1 MIAGSIRRPVAVAM
15 GCLAVALMGASAW
28 RNIPIELLPDTRLP
42 RLNVDA
48 EWRGASPETVE
59 AFLTSPI
66 ESAVQQVKG
75 VEKVISL
82 SSEVQGTGT
91 SSIEVHFS
99 RDTDMDFARLDLS
112 ERLSA
117 LEEELPP
124 AVQRILVRP
133 YIPPEFESRSQR
145 GFLRYTYTG
154 PYTLEALRAD
164 LDDRVTP
171 DLSQIEGV
179 ALVQANGGRERLI
192 EIELNEDRVSSLGLS
207 PFQVSGRIN
216 DLDLV
221 REAGAIR
228 TGEREWSVTIQNR
241 VARAEEI
248 RNTVLLENDGTL
260 VRVSDVADVRDS
272 YEEPRSYNRIN
283 GRPAVSFVVIR
294 EIGANTVRAADGVKA
309 RVAQL
314 ERAGLAGTSMILDYD
329 ESEDIK
335 EQLTDLRTRALISAF
350 VIFAVLLLF
359 LRSFRSAGV
368 VFMTIAFSVLISLN
382 LIYFGG
388 MTLNLLTL
396 MGLAMGFGLIVDNA
410 IVVLE
415 SVFRRWQAGRNAAD
429 AATEGTRQVV
439 LPILTSTA
447 TTLIVFVPFVYL
459 QGELRVFYVPL
470 AIVVGL
476 TLGASLLVAFTFIPA
491 LAARVL
497 PGVRGGEGA
506 ARASTADPGDAGGA
520 THRTP
525 DGTPG
530 DGRTGRME
538 SPTAVGPGTWGAP
551 TAGIGPA
558 PLYTRIY
565 STIIGFTLRR
575 AWLAVTVAVLAFGGS
590 WYLFENHVTRGVLWG
605 GGMGSDT
612 YVFINIELPRGSDL
626 ERTDNLV
633 RSFEGRLAAIPE
645 VERFS
650 STVTGTYGRI
660 TVTFPDSLENTGIP
674 MAIKEQMFSYSL
686 GFTGAEVRVI
696 GVGLGF
702 YGGGGGASPNY
713 SMKVLGYNYEK
724 VREIAED
731 LGDRLARVPRVRTI
745 DTNSAGRFV
754 RERATEFVV
763 EIRRDQLARHDLSV
777 EELVMRMNAAVAGQT
792 SQAQLKIGGDEVR
805 YEVKLEG
812 YRDTDVQELL
822 ETIIGT
828 STGTGIRLGDV
839 VSIAPKDVLAW
850 IRREDQQYERTVA
863 YEFAGPRR
871 LGDQYYDGIVEST
884 ELPVGYVIEEDQG
897 FRWSEEDRRQIYAV
911 LAVSILLIYMVTAAL
926 FESVRLPLCVL
937 LTVPMALIGV
947 FLMFFYTGA
956 AFTREAYV
964 GVIMMGGI
972 VVNNAILL
980 VDNIN
985 RVRRESGGELHA
997 AILTGTLERVR
1008 PILMTTATTVLG
1020 LLPLVLFSETAD
1032 STIWNAL
1039 GYALIGGL
1047 LSSTVFVLATTP
1059 AIYLLIEGRGA
1070 RSGQVAARTAAG

>member
-1 MIAGSIRRPVAVAM
+1 MIGGSIRRPVAVAM
-15 GCLAVALMGASAW
+15 GCFAVALMGASAW
-28 RNIPIELLPDTRLP
+28 RNIPIGLLPDTRLP
-42 RLNVDA
+42 RLNVSA
-48 EWRGASPETVE
+48 EWPGASPETVE

-66 ESAVQQVKG
+66 EAAVQQVKG

-82 SSEVQGTGT
+82 SSEIQGTGT
-91 SSIEVHFS
+91 STIEVHFS

-124 AVQRILVRP
+124 AVRRILVEP

-179 ALVQANGGRERLI
+179 ALVQASGGRERLI
-192 EIELNEDRVSSLGLS
+192 EIELDEDRVSSLGLS
-207 PFQVSGRIN
+207 PVAIRERIN

-228 TGEREWSVTIQNR
+228 AGDQERSVTIQNR
-241 VARAEEI
+241 VARADEI
-248 RNTVLLENDGTL
+248 RGTVLLENGGTL

-272 YEEPRSYNRIN
+272 YEEPRTYNRID
-283 GRPAVSFVVIR
+283 GQPSVSFVVIR
-294 EIGANTVRAADGVKA
+294 EIGANTVRAADAVKA

-314 ERAGLAGTSMILDYD
+314 ESAGLAGTSMILRYD

-415 SVFRRWQAGRNAAD
+415 SVFRRWQAGRDAVS

-470 AIVVGL
+470 AIVVAL

-497 PGVRGGEGA
+497 PRVRRGEAETGA
-506 ARASTADPGDAGGA
+506 AHGGRPGAAGA
-520 THRTP
+520 FP
-525 DGTPG
+525 
-530 DGRTGRME
+530 E
-538 SPTAVGPGTWGAP
+538 SGAP
-551 TAGIGPA
+551 DDARSPGPPA
-558 PLYTRIY
+558 LPRPRETPLYTRIY

-605 GGMGSDT
+605 GGMGRDT

-633 RSFEGRLAAIPE
+633 RSFEERLAAIPE
-645 VERFS
+645 VDRFS
-650 STVTGTYGRI
+650 SNVTGTYGRI

-686 GFTGAEVRVI
+686 GFTGAEVRVV

-713 SMKVLGYNYEK
+713 SMKVLGYNYER

-731 LGDRLARVPRVRTI
+731 LGDRLARVPRVRSI

-763 EIRRDQLARHDLSV
+763 EIERDQLARHDMSV
-777 EELVMRMNAAVAGQT
+777 QELVARMNAAVAGQT

-839 VSIAPKDVLAW
+839 VSIAPVDVLAW

-871 LGDQYYDGIVEST
+871 LGDQYYDGIIEST
-884 ELPVGYVIEEDQG
+884 ELPVGYVIEEEQG
-897 FRWSEEDRRQIYAV
+897 FRWSEEDRQQIYAV

-956 AFTREAYV
+956 SFTREAYV

-985 RVRRESGGELHA
+985 RVRRESGGDLHA
-997 AILTGTLERVR
+997 AILAGTLERVR

-1070 RSGQVAARTAAG
+1070 RAGQVAARAPAT

>member
-1 MIAGSIRRPVAVAM
+1 MIGGSIRRPVAVAM
-15 GCLAVALMGASAW
+15 GCLAVALLGANAW

-42 RLNVDA
+42 RLRVTA
-48 EWRGASPETVE
+48 SWRGASPETVE

-66 ESAVQQVKG
+66 EAVVQQVKG
-75 VEKVISL
+75 VEKVL
-82 SSEVQGTGT
+82 SQSREVQGMGT
-91 SSIEVHFS
+91 SNIEVHFS

-124 AVQRILVRP
+124 AVNRVQVLP
-133 YIPPEFESRSQR
+133 YVPPEFESRSR
-145 GFLRYTYTG
+145 YGFLRYTYTG

-164 LDDRVTP
+164 LDNRVVP

-179 ALVQANGGRERLI
+179 ALVPAYGGRERLI
-192 EIELNEDRVSSLGLS
+192 EIELDEERISSLGLS
-207 PFQVSGRIN
+207 PYTVAMRIN

-221 REAGAIR
+221 REAGMIR
-228 TGEREWSVTIQNR
+228 DGDREWSITIQNR
-241 VARAEEI
+241 LTSADEI
-248 RNTVLLENDGTL
+248 RSTVLTESLGRL
-260 VRVSDVADVRDS
+260 VRVSDVAVVRDS
-272 YEEPRSYNRIN
+272 YEEPQGYDRID
-283 GRPAVSFVVIR
+283 GRPSVSFVVVR
-294 EIGANTVRAADGVKA
+294 EIGANTVRVAEAVKA
-309 RVAQL
+309 RMAQL
-314 ERAGLAGTSMILDYD
+314 ELTSPAGTRMILDQD

-335 EQLTDLRTRALISAF
+335 EQLTDLRSRALISAL
-350 VIFAVLLLF
+350 VIFMVLLLF

-415 SVFRRWQAGRNAAD
+415 SVYRRWQAGRD
-429 AATEGTRQVV
+429 PTKAATEGTRQVV

-470 AIVVGL
+470 AIVVAL
-476 TLGASLLVAFTFIPA
+476 TLGASLLVAFTFIPS

-497 PGVRGGEGA
+497 PRTPLKD
-506 ARASTADPGDAGGA
+506 STA
-520 THRTP
+520 R
-525 DGTPG
+525 
-530 DGRTGRME
+530 REM
-538 SPTAVGPGTWGAP
+538 V
-551 TAGIGPA
+551 

-565 STIIGFTLRR
+565 SALVGFTLRR

-605 GGMGSDT
+605 GGMGGLDT
-612 YVFINIELPRGSDL
+612 YVIINIQLPRGSDL
-626 ERTDNLV
+626 ERTDHLV
-633 RSFEGRLAAIPE
+633 RSFEERLDAIPE
-645 VERFS
+645 VERYT
-650 STVTGTYGRI
+650 STVRGTYGSIR
-660 TVTFPDSLENTGIP
+660 VTFPDSLENTGIP
-674 MAIKEQMFSYSL
+674 MAIKEQMFSFSL
-686 GFTGAEVRVI
+686 GFTGVEVRVF

-713 SMKVLGYNYEK
+713 SMKVLGYNYER

-731 LGDRLARVPRVRTI
+731 LGARLRRVPRVRTV
-745 DTNSAGRFV
+745 DTNSSGRFV
-754 RERATEFVV
+754 RERATEFIV
-763 EIRRDQLARHDLSV
+763 EIERDKLARYDVSV
-777 EELVMRMNAAVAGQT
+777 AELVQRLNAAVAGHT
-792 SQAQLKIGGDEVR
+792 SPARLKIGGDEVR

-812 YRDTDVQELL
+812 YRETDVLELR

-828 STGTGIRLGDV
+828 ASGTGIRLGDV
-839 VSIAPKDVLAW
+839 VSIAPEDVLAL

-871 LGDQYYDGIVEST
+871 LGDQYYDGIMEST
-884 ELPVGYVIEEDQG
+884 EVPVGYTIVEEQG
-897 FRWSEEDRRQIYAV
+897 FRWREEDRRQIYAV

-956 AFTREAYV
+956 SFTREAYV

-985 RVRRESGGELHA
+985 RVRRESGGDLHA
-997 AILTGTLERVR
+997 AILAGTLERVR
-1008 PILMTTATTVLG
+1008 PILMTTTTTVLG

-1047 LSSTVFVLATTP
+1047 LSSTIFVLATTP
-1059 AIYLLIEGRGA
+1059 AIYLLIERRAA
-1070 RSGQVAARTAAG
+1070 RSRKATAAASTA

>member
-15 GCLAVALMGASAW
+15 GCLAIALMGASAW
-28 RNIPIELLPDTRLP
+28 RNIPIELLPETQLP
-42 RLNVDA
+42 RLNVEA
-48 EWRGASPETVE
+48 RWPGASPETVE

-66 ESAVQQVKG
+66 EAAVQQVKG

-82 SSEVQGTGT
+82 SREFQGTGT

-117 LEEELPP
+117 LEEELPA
-124 AVQRILVRP
+124 AVQRILVQP
-133 YIPPEFESRSQR
+133 YVPPEFESRSQR

-164 LDDRVTP
+164 LDDRVVP

-179 ALVQANGGRERLI
+179 ALVQASGGRERLI

-207 PFQVSGRIN
+207 PGVVNRRIN

-221 REAGAIR
+221 REAGAVR
-228 TGEREWSVTIQNR
+228 SGDQEWSVTIQNR
-241 VARAEEI
+241 VARADEI
-248 RNTVLLENDGTL
+248 RNTVLLENGGTL

-272 YEEPRSYNRIN
+272 YEEPRTYNRIN
-283 GRPAVSFVVIR
+283 AQPSVSFLVIR
-294 EIGANTVRAADGVKA
+294 EIGANTVRAADAVKA

-314 ERAGLAGTSMILDYD
+314 QRAGLAGTSLILDYD
-329 ESEDIK
+329 ESEQIK

-350 VIFAVLLLF
+350 VIFSVLLLF
-359 LRSFRSAGV
+359 LRSFRFAGV

-415 SVFRRWQAGRNAAD
+415 SVFRRWQAGRNAVG

-470 AIVVGL
+470 AIVVAL

-497 PGVRGGEGA
+497 PRVRRDEAATGSAHRSQPRATGA
-506 ARASTADPGDAGGA
+506 VPESGDPGDARYA
-520 THRTP
+520 
-525 DGTPG
+525 
-530 DGRTGRME
+530 
-538 SPTAVGPGTWGAP
+538 GAP
-551 TAGIGPA
+551 AGRGPKT
-558 PLYTRIY
+558 PLYTRLY

-605 GGMGSDT
+605 GGMGGLDT
-612 YVFINIELPRGSDL
+612 YVLINIELPRGSDL

-633 RSFEGRLAAIPE
+633 RSFEERLAAIPE
-645 VERFS
+645 VERFTS
-650 STVTGTYGRI
+650 RVTGTYGQI
-660 TVTFPDSLENTGIP
+660 TVNFPDSLENTGIP
-674 MAIKEQMFSYSL
+674 MAIKEQMFSHSL

-696 GVGLGF
+696 GRGLGF

-713 SMKVLGYNYEK
+713 SMKVLGYNYEQ

-754 RERATEFVV
+754 RERATEFMV
-763 EIRRDQLARHDLSV
+763 EIERDQLARHDMSV
-777 EELVMRMNAAVAGQT
+777 QELVWRMNAAVAGQT
-792 SQAQLKIGGDEVR
+792 SEAQLKIGGDEVR

-822 ETIIGT
+822 ETIIAT

-839 VSIAPKDVLAW
+839 VSIAPVDVLAW

-956 AFTREAYV
+956 SFTREAYV

-985 RVRRESGGELHA
+985 RVRRESGGDLHA
-997 AILTGTLERVR
+997 AILAGTLERVR

-1047 LSSTVFVLATTP
+1047 LSSTIFVLATTP
-1059 AIYLLIEGRGA
+1059 AIYLLIEGRRA
-1070 RSGQVAARTAAG
+1070 RAGQVATRAPAV

>member
-28 RNIPIELLPDTRLP
+28 RNIPIGLLPETQLP
-42 RLNVDA
+42 RLNVEA
-48 EWRGASPETVE
+48 RWPGASPETVE

-66 ESAVQQVKG
+66 EAAVQQVRG

-82 SSEVQGTGT
+82 SREFQGTGT

-117 LEEELPP
+117 LEEELPA
-124 AVQRILVRP
+124 AVQRILVQP
-133 YIPPEFESRSQR
+133 YVPPEFESRSQR

-164 LDDRVTP
+164 LDDRVVP

-179 ALVQANGGRERLI
+179 ALVQASGGRERLI

-207 PFQVSGRIN
+207 PGVVNRRIN

-221 REAGAIR
+221 REAGAVR
-228 TGEREWSVTIQNR
+228 AGDQEWSVTIQNR
-241 VARAEEI
+241 VARADEI
-248 RNTVLLENDGTL
+248 RNTVLLENGGTL

-272 YEEPRSYNRIN
+272 YEEPRTYNRIN
-283 GRPAVSFVVIR
+283 AQPSVSFLVIR
-294 EIGANTVRAADGVKA
+294 EIGANTVRAADAVKA

-314 ERAGLAGTSMILDYD
+314 ERAGLAGTSLILDHD
-329 ESEDIK
+329 ESEQIK

-350 VIFAVLLLF
+350 VIFSVLLLF

-415 SVFRRWQAGRNAAD
+415 SVFRRWQAGRAAVD

-470 AIVVGL
+470 AIVVAL

-497 PGVRGGEGA
+497 PRVRRDEAAAGSAHRGQPRAAGA
-506 ARASTADPGDAGGA
+506 VPESGDPGDAHSA
-520 THRTP
+520 
-525 DGTPG
+525 
-530 DGRTGRME
+530 
-538 SPTAVGPGTWGAP
+538 GAP
-551 TAGIGPA
+551 AGRGRRK
-558 PLYTRIY
+558 PLYTRLY

-605 GGMGSDT
+605 GGMGGLDT
-612 YVFINIELPRGSDL
+612 YVLINIELPRGSDL

-633 RSFEGRLAAIPE
+633 RSFEERLAAIPE
-645 VERFS
+645 VERFTS
-650 STVTGTYGRI
+650 RVTGTYGQI
-660 TVTFPDSLENTGIP
+660 TVNFPDSLENTGIP
-674 MAIKEQMFSYSL
+674 MAIKEQMFSHSL

-696 GVGLGF
+696 GRGLGF

-713 SMKVLGYNYEK
+713 SMKVLGYNYEQ

-731 LGDRLARVPRVRTI
+731 LGDRLARVPRVRSI

-763 EIRRDQLARHDLSV
+763 EIERDQLARHDISV
-777 EELVMRMNAAVAGQT
+777 QELVARMNAAVAGQT
-792 SQAQLKIGGDEVR
+792 SEAQLKIGGDEVR

-822 ETIIGT
+822 ETIIAT

-839 VSIAPKDVLAW
+839 VSIAPVDVLAW
-850 IRREDQQYERTVA
+850 IRREDQQYERRVA

-871 LGDQYYDGIVEST
+871 LGDQYYDGIIEST

-897 FRWSEEDRRQIYAV
+897 FRWSDEDRRQIYAV

-956 AFTREAYV
+956 SFTREAYV

-985 RVRRESGGELHA
+985 RVRRESGDDLHA
-997 AILTGTLERVR
+997 AILAGTLERVR

-1070 RSGQVAARTAAG
+1070 RARQRAARAPA

>member
-1 MIAGSIRRPVAVAM
+1 MIGGSIRRPVAVAM

-28 RNIPIELLPDTRLP
+28 RNIPIELLPDTDLP
-42 RLNVDA
+42 RLNVEA
-48 EWRGASPETVE
+48 RWRGASPETVE

-66 ESAVQQVKG
+66 EGVVQRVKG
-75 VEKVISL
+75 VEKVISV
-82 SSEVQGTGT
+82 SREIQGTGT
-91 SSIEVHFS
+91 SDIEVHFS

-124 AVQRILVRP
+124 AVERVLVRP
-133 YIPPEFESRSQR
+133 YIPPEFESRGQR

-154 PYTLEALRAD
+154 PYTLEALRTD
-164 LDDRVTP
+164 LDDRVVP

-179 ALVQANGGRERLI
+179 ALVQASGGRERLI

-207 PFQVSGRIN
+207 PGMVNARIN

-228 TGEREWSVTIQNR
+228 AGDREWSVTIQNR

-248 RNTVLLENDGTL
+248 RNTVLLENRGSV

-272 YEEPRSYNRIN
+272 FEEPLGYDRIN
-283 GRPAVSFVVIR
+283 GRPAVSFMVIR
-294 EIGANTVRAADGVKA
+294 EIGANTVRAADAVKA

-314 ERAGLAGTSMILDYD
+314 QRAGLAGTSMILEYD

-335 EQLTDLRTRALISAF
+335 EQLTDLRARALISAF

-415 SVFRRWQAGRNAAD
+415 SVFRRWQAGRD
-429 AATEGTRQVV
+429 PVGAATEGTRQVV

-447 TTLIVFVPFVYL
+447 TTLIVFVPFVFL

-470 AIVVGL
+470 AIVVAL

-497 PGVRGGEGA
+497 PGVRRVE
-506 ARASTADPGDAGGA
+506 RAGTIVTAPLAGTADGPGREAADAGMTSGRA
-520 THRTP
+520 
-525 DGTPG
+525 DGGTPG
-530 DGRTGRME
+530 H
-538 SPTAVGPGTWGAP
+538 SPVARRRAT
-551 TAGIGPA
+551 
-558 PLYTRIY
+558 PLYTRLY
-565 STIIGFTLRR
+565 STIIGFTLRH

-590 WYLFENHVTRGVLWG
+590 YYLFENHVTRGVLWG
-605 GGMGSDT
+605 GGMGLDT
-612 YVFINIELPRGSDL
+612 YVLINIELPRGSDL

-633 RSFEGRLAAIPE
+633 RSFEERLGAIPE

-650 STVTGTYGRI
+650 STVRGTYGRI
-660 TVTFPDSLENTGIP
+660 TINFPDSLENTGVP

-696 GVGLGF
+696 GRGLGF

-713 SMKVLGYNYEK
+713 SMQVLGYNYER

-763 EIRRDQLARHDLSV
+763 EIDRDQLARHDISV
-777 EELVMRMNAAVAGQT
+777 QELVARMNAAVAGQT
-792 SQAQLKIGGDEVR
+792 SNAQLKIGGDEVR

-812 YRDTDVQELL
+812 YRETDVQELL
-822 ETIIGT
+822 ETIIST

-839 VSIAPKDVLAW
+839 VSIAPVDVLAW

-871 LGDQYYDGIVEST
+871 LGDQYYDGIIEST
-884 ELPVGYVIEEDQG
+884 ELPVGYVIEEAQG
-897 FRWSEEDRRQIYAV
+897 FRWSEDDRRQIYAV

-926 FESVRLPLCVL
+926 FESARLPLCVL

-956 AFTREAYV
+956 SFTREAYV

-985 RVRRESGGELHA
+985 RVRRESGGDLHA
-997 AILTGTLERVR
+997 AILAGTLERVR

-1059 AIYLLIEGRGA
+1059 AIYLLIEGRGG
-1070 RSGQVAARTAAG
+1070 RSGRAAAQAPAA

>member
-1 MIAGSIRRPVAVAM
+1 MIGGSIRRPVAVAM

-28 RNIPIELLPDTRLP
+28 RNIPIELLPETRLP
-42 RLNVDA
+42 RLNVEA
-48 EWRGASPETVE
+48 RWRGASPETVE

-66 ESAVQQVKG
+66 EAAVQRVKG
-75 VEKVISL
+75 VEKVISV
-82 SSEVQGTGT
+82 SQEFQGTGT

-124 AVQRILVRP
+124 AVQRILVQP
-133 YIPPEFESRSQR
+133 YVPPEFESRSQR
-145 GFLRYTYTG
+145 GFLSYTYTG

-164 LDDRVTP
+164 LDERVVP

-179 ALVQANGGRERLI
+179 ALVQASGGRDRLI

-207 PFQVSGRIN
+207 PGVVNSRIN

-221 REAGAIR
+221 REAGAVR
-228 TGEREWSVTIQNR
+228 AGEQEWSVTIQNR
-241 VARAEEI
+241 IARAEEI
-248 RNTVLLENDGTL
+248 RGTVLLENGGTL

-272 YEEPRSYNRIN
+272 YEEPRAYNRID
-283 GRPAVSFVVIR
+283 GQPSVSFLVIR
-294 EIGANTVRAADGVKA
+294 EIGANTVRAADAVRA

-314 ERAGLAGTSMILDYD
+314 EGAGLAGTSMILNYD
-329 ESEDIK
+329 QSEDIK

-350 VIFAVLLLF
+350 VIFTVLLLF

-415 SVFRRWQAGRNAAD
+415 SVFRRWQAGRDAVG

-470 AIVVGL
+470 AIVVAL

-497 PGVRGGEGA
+497 PGVRRRGGA
-506 ARASTADPGDAGGA
+506 ARATAPDTEAAGGPSLRGAGGA
-520 THRTP
+520 T
-525 DGTPG
+525 PG
-530 DGRTGRME
+530 E
-538 SPTAVGPGTWGAP
+538 SGPIRATAA
-551 TAGIGPA
+551 TAGNQPV
-558 PLYTRIY
+558 PLYTRLY

-575 AWLAVTVAVLAFGGS
+575 AWLAVTVALLAFGGS

-605 GGMGSDT
+605 GGMGGLDT
-612 YVFINIELPRGSDL
+612 YVLINIELPRGSDL

-633 RSFEGRLAAIPE
+633 RSFEQRLSAISE

-650 STVTGTYGRI
+650 SRVTGTYGRI

-696 GVGLGF
+696 GRGLGF

-713 SMKVLGYNYEK
+713 SMKVLGYNYER

-731 LGDRLARVPRVRTI
+731 LGDRLARVPRVRSI

-763 EIRRDQLARHDLSV
+763 EIERDQLARHDMSV
-777 EELVMRMNAAVAGQT
+777 QELVARMNAAVAGQT
-792 SQAQLKIGGDEVR
+792 SEAQLKIGGDEVR

-812 YRDTDVQELL
+812 YRETDVQELL
-822 ETIIGT
+822 ETIIST

-839 VSIAPKDVLAW
+839 VSIAPVDVLAW

-871 LGDQYYDGIVEST
+871 LGDQYYDGIIEST

-897 FRWSEEDRRQIYAV
+897 FRWSEEDRQQIYAV

-956 AFTREAYV
+956 SFTREAYV

-985 RVRRESGGELHA
+985 RVRRESGGDLHD

-1032 STIWNAL
+1032 ATIWNAL

-1059 AIYLLIEGRGA
+1059 AIYLLIEGRRA
-1070 RSGQVAARTAAG
+1070 RSGRMAARAPAA

>member
-1 MIAGSIRRPVAVAM
+1 MIGGSIRRPVAVAM
-15 GCLAVALMGASAW
+15 GCLAVALLGASAW
-28 RNIPIELLPDTRLP
+28 RNIPIGLLPDTRLP
-42 RLNVDA
+42 RLTVRA
-48 EWRGASPETVE
+48 EWPGASPETVE

-66 ESAVQQVKG
+66 EAAVQQVRG

-91 SSIEVHFS
+91 SIIEVQFS

-124 AVQRILVRP
+124 AVRRVLVEP
-133 YIPPEFESRSQR
+133 YVPPEFESRAQR

-164 LDDRVTP
+164 LDDRVLP

-179 ALVQANGGRERLI
+179 ALVEARGGRERLI
-192 EIELNEDRVSSLGLS
+192 EIELNEDRVSSLGLT
-207 PFQVSGRIN
+207 PGVVSGRIN

-221 REAGAIR
+221 REAGAVR
-228 TGEREWSVTIQNR
+228 AGDQEWSVTIQNR
-241 VARAEEI
+241 VARTEEI
-248 RNTVLLENDGTL
+248 LGTVLLENRGAL

-272 YEEPRSYNRIN
+272 YEEPREYNRID
-283 GRPAVSFVVIR
+283 GRPSVSFTVIR
-294 EIGANTVRAADGVKA
+294 EIGANTVSAADAVKA

-314 ERAGLAGTSMILDYD
+314 ERGGLAGTSMILDYD
-329 ESEDIK
+329 ESERIK
-335 EQLTDLRTRALISAF
+335 EQLTDLRSRALVSAF

-415 SVFRRWQAGRNAAD
+415 SVFRRWQAGRDAVD
-429 AATEGTRQVV
+429 AATEGTRQVM

-470 AIVVGL
+470 AIVVAL

-497 PGVRGGEGA
+497 PGVRRDEAATDRAPGSLPGA
-506 ARASTADPGDAGGA
+506 AGGA
-520 THRTP
+520 PASAAPGNAHLAAAPAESGRRT
-525 DGTPG
+525 
-530 DGRTGRME
+530 
-538 SPTAVGPGTWGAP
+538 
-551 TAGIGPA
+551 
-558 PLYTRIY
+558 PLYTRLY
-565 STIIGFTLRR
+565 STIIAFTLRR

-605 GGMGSDT
+605 GGMGGLDT
-612 YVFINIELPRGSDL
+612 YVLIRIELPRGSDL

-650 STVTGTYGRI
+650 SRVTGTDGQI

-696 GVGLGF
+696 GRGLGF

-713 SMKVLGYNYEK
+713 SMKVLGYNYER

-731 LGDRLARVPRVRTI
+731 LGDRLARVPRVRSI

-763 EIRRDQLARHDLSV
+763 EIERDQLARHDISV
-777 EELVMRMNAAVAGQT
+777 HELVMRMNMAVAGQT
-792 SQAQLKIGGDEVR
+792 SLAQLKIGGDEVR

-828 STGTGIRLGDV
+828 SSGSGIRLGDV
-839 VSIAPKDVLAW
+839 VSIAPVDVLAW

-871 LGDQYYDGIVEST
+871 LGDQYYDGIIEST
-884 ELPVGYVIEEDQG
+884 ELPVGYVIEEEQG
-897 FRWSEEDRRQIYAV
+897 FRWSEDDRRQIYAV

-956 AFTREAYV
+956 SFTREAYV

-985 RVRRESGGELHA
+985 RVRRESGGDLHA
-997 AILTGTLERVR
+997 AILAGTLERVR

-1047 LSSTVFVLATTP
+1047 LSSTIFVLATTP

-1070 RSGQVAARTAAG
+1070 RAGRMAARAPAA

>member
-1 MIAGSIRRPVAVAM
+1 MIGGSIRRPVAVAM

-42 RLNVDA
+42 RLNVTA
-48 EWRGASPETVE
+48 RWPGASPETVE

-66 ESAVQQVKG
+66 EAAVQRVKG
-75 VEKVISL
+75 VEKVVSL
-82 SSEVQGTGT
+82 SREDQGMGT

-124 AVQRILVRP
+124 AVQRILVQP
-133 YIPPEFESRSQR
+133 YVPPEFESRSQR

-164 LDDRVTP
+164 LDDRVVP

-179 ALVQANGGRERLI
+179 ALVQASGGRERLI
-192 EIELNEDRVSSLGLS
+192 EIELNEDRVSALGLS
-207 PFQVSGRIN
+207 PGMVNMRIN

-228 TGEREWSVTIQNR
+228 AGDQEWSVTIQNR

-248 RNTVLLENDGTL
+248 RNTLLLENRGTL

-283 GRPAVSFVVIR
+283 GQPAVSFVVIR
-294 EIGANTVRAADGVKA
+294 EIGANTVRAADAVKA

-314 ERAGLAGTSMILDYD
+314 ERAGLAGTSMILDHD

-335 EQLTDLRTRALISAF
+335 EQLTDLRARALVSAF
-350 VIFAVLLLF
+350 VIFAVLLIF
-359 LRSFRSAGV
+359 VRSFRSAGV

-415 SVFRRWQAGRNAAD
+415 SVFRRWQAGRDAVA

-470 AIVVGL
+470 AIVVAL

-497 PGVRGGEGA
+497 PGVRRGA
-506 ARASTADPGDAGGA
+506 SVVGA
-520 THRTP
+520 T
-525 DGTPG
+525 
-530 DGRTGRME
+530 
-538 SPTAVGPGTWGAP
+538 SP
-551 TAGIGPA
+551 
-558 PLYTRIY
+558 PLYTRLY

-605 GGMGSDT
+605 GGMGGLDT
-612 YVFINIELPRGSDL
+612 YVLINIELPRGSDL

-645 VERFS
+645 VERFTS
-650 STVTGTYGRI
+650 RVTGTYGRI

-696 GVGLGF
+696 GRGLGF

-713 SMKVLGYNYEK
+713 SMKVLGYNYER

-731 LGDRLARVPRVRTI
+731 LGDRLARVPRVRSI

-763 EIRRDQLARHDLSV
+763 EIDRDQLARHDISV
-777 EELVMRMNAAVAGQT
+777 QELVARMNAAVAGQT
-792 SQAQLKIGGDEVR
+792 SEAQLKIGGDEVR

-812 YRDTDVQELL
+812 YRETDVQELL
-822 ETIIGT
+822 ETIIAT

-839 VSIAPKDVLAW
+839 VSIAPVDVLAW

-871 LGDQYYDGIVEST
+871 LGDQYYDGIIEST

-956 AFTREAYV
+956 SFTREAYV

-985 RVRRESGGELHA
+985 RVRRESGGDLHA
-997 AILTGTLERVR
+997 AILAGTLERVR
-1008 PILMTTATTVLG
+1008 PILMTTTTTVLG

-1047 LSSTVFVLATTP
+1047 LSSTIFVLATTP

-1070 RSGQVAARTAAG
+1070 RAGRVAARAPAA

>member
-1 MIAGSIRRPVAVAM
+1 MIAASIRRPVAVAM

-42 RLNVDA
+42 RLNVEA
-48 EWRGASPETVE
+48 RWRGASPETVE

-66 ESAVQQVKG
+66 EATVQRVKG
-75 VEKVISL
+75 VEKVISF
-82 SSEVQGTGT
+82 SNDEQGIGT
-91 SSIEVHFS
+91 SRIEVHFS

-124 AVQRILVRP
+124 AVDRVLVQP

-164 LDDRVTP
+164 LDDRVVP

-179 ALVQANGGRERLI
+179 ALVQASGGRERLI

-207 PFQVSGRIN
+207 PGAVARRIN

-228 TGEREWSVTIQNR
+228 AGDQEWSVTIQNR

-248 RNTVLLENDGTL
+248 RGTVLLENRGSL

-272 YEEPRSYNRIN
+272 YEEPRSYNRMD

-294 EIGANTVRAADGVKA
+294 EIGANTVRAADAVRA
-309 RVAQL
+309 RVARL
-314 ERAGLAGTSMILDYD
+314 ERESLAGTRMILDYD

-335 EQLTDLRTRALISAF
+335 EQLTDLRARALISAL
-350 VIFAVLLLF
+350 VIFVVLLLF

-415 SVFRRWQAGRNAAD
+415 SVFRRWQAGRDPARAAN
-429 AATEGTRQVV
+429 EGTRQVV

-470 AIVVGL
+470 AIVVAL
-476 TLGASLLVAFTFIPA
+476 TLGASLLVAFTFIPS

-497 PGVRGGEGA
+497 PRVRRGEGA
-506 ARASTADPGDAGGA
+506 RAATRLDAG
-520 THRTP
+520 
-525 DGTPG
+525 
-530 DGRTGRME
+530 
-538 SPTAVGPGTWGAP
+538 TANRA
-551 TAGIGPA
+551 TAGIPDEGTANGAAAGIPGRKAA
-558 PLYTRIY
+558 PFYTRLY
-565 STIIGFTLRR
+565 STVIGFTLRH

-605 GGMGSDT
+605 GGMGGLDT
-612 YVFINIELPRGSDL
+612 YVLIDIELPRGSDL
-626 ERTDNLV
+626 ERTDNLA
-633 RSFEGRLAAIPE
+633 RSFEQRLAAIPE
-645 VERFS
+645 VERFA
-650 STVTGTYGRI
+650 STVYGTYGRI

-686 GFTGAEVRVI
+686 GFTGAEVRVR

-731 LGDRLARVPRVRTI
+731 LGTRLQRVPRVRSV
-745 DTNSAGRFV
+745 DTNSAGRRFV

-763 EIRRDQLARHDLSV
+763 EIKREQLARHDISV
-777 EELVMRMNAAVAGQT
+777 EELVQRMNAAVAGQT
-792 SQAQLKIGGDEVR
+792 SEAQLKIGGTRCATRSSSKD
-805 YEVKLEG
+805 
-812 YRDTDVQELL
+812 
-822 ETIIGT
+822 
-828 STGTGIRLGDV
+828 
-839 VSIAPKDVLAW
+839 IARPMSRSSSKPSSARPAAPASAW
-850 IRREDQQYERTVA
+850 AT
-863 YEFAGPRR
+863 
-871 LGDQYYDGIVEST
+871 
-884 ELPVGYVIEEDQG
+884 
-897 FRWSEEDRRQIYAV
+897 WSR
-911 LAVSILLIYMVTAAL
+911 
-926 FESVRLPLCVL
+926 
-937 LTVPMALIGV
+937 
-947 FLMFFYTGA
+947 
-956 AFTREAYV
+956 
-964 GVIMMGGI
+964 
-972 VVNNAILL
+972 
-980 VDNIN
+980 
-985 RVRRESGGELHA
+985 
-997 AILTGTLERVR
+997 
-1008 PILMTTATTVLG
+1008 
-1020 LLPLVLFSETAD
+1020 
-1032 STIWNAL
+1032 
-1039 GYALIGGL
+1039 
-1047 LSSTVFVLATTP
+1047 
-1059 AIYLLIEGRGA
+1059 
-1070 RSGQVAARTAAG
+1070 

>member
-1 MIAGSIRRPVAVAM
+1 MIGGSIRRPVAVAM
-15 GCLAVALMGASAW
+15 GCLAVALLGASAW
-28 RNIPIELLPDTRLP
+28 RNIPIELLPDTDLP
-42 RLNVDA
+42 RLNVEA
-48 EWRGASPETVE
+48 RWRGASPETVE

-66 ESAVQQVKG
+66 EAVVQQVKG
-75 VEKVISL
+75 VEKVISV
-82 SSEVQGTGT
+82 SREIQGTGT

-124 AVQRILVRP
+124 AVERVLVRP
-133 YIPPEFESRSQR
+133 YIPPEFESRGQR

-154 PYTLEALRAD
+154 PYTLEALRSD
-164 LDDRVTP
+164 LDDRVVP

-179 ALVQANGGRERLI
+179 ALVQASGGRERLI

-207 PFQVSGRIN
+207 PGMVNLRIN

-228 TGEREWSVTIQNR
+228 AGDQERSVTIQNR

-248 RNTVLLENDGTL
+248 RNTVLLENRGSV

-272 YEEPRSYNRIN
+272 FEEPLGYDRMN
-283 GRPAVSFVVIR
+283 GRPAVSFLVIR
-294 EIGANTVRAADGVKA
+294 EIGANTVRAADAVKA

-314 ERAGLAGTSMILDYD
+314 ERAGLAGTTMILDYD
-329 ESEDIK
+329 ESEDIR
-335 EQLTDLRTRALISAF
+335 EQLTDLRARALVSAF

-415 SVFRRWQAGRNAAD
+415 SVFRRWQAGRD
-429 AATEGTRQVV
+429 PVSAATEGTRQVV

-447 TTLIVFVPFVYL
+447 TTLIVFVPFVFL

-470 AIVVGL
+470 AIVVAL

-497 PGVRGGEGA
+497 PGMQRVERAGGTAIVTAPTLSETADGPAREGARPGMTGGPGEGA
-506 ARASTADPGDAGGA
+506 EPEHPPFPRRRA
-520 THRTP
+520 TP
-525 DGTPG
+525 F
-530 DGRTGRME
+530 
-538 SPTAVGPGTWGAP
+538 
-551 TAGIGPA
+551 
-558 PLYTRIY
+558 YTRLY
-565 STIIGFTLRR
+565 STIIGFTLRH

-590 WYLFENHVTRGVLWG
+590 YYLFENHVTRGVLWG
-605 GGMGSDT
+605 GGMGLDT
-612 YVFINIELPRGSDL
+612 YVVINIELPRGSDL

-645 VERFS
+645 VERFA
-650 STVTGTYGRI
+650 STVGGTYGRI
-660 TVTFPDSLENTGIP
+660 VVNFPDSLENTGIP

-686 GFTGAEVRVI
+686 GFTGAEVRVV

-713 SMKVLGYNYEK
+713 SMQVLGYNYER

-763 EIRRDQLARHDLSV
+763 EIERDQLARHDISV
-777 EELVMRMNAAVAGQT
+777 QELVARMNAAVAGQT
-792 SQAQLKIGGDEVR
+792 SNAQLKIGGDEVR

-822 ETIIGT
+822 ETIIAT

-871 LGDQYYDGIVEST
+871 LGDQYYDGIIEST
-884 ELPVGYVIEEDQG
+884 ELPVGYVIEEAQG
-897 FRWSEEDRRQIYAV
+897 FRWSEDDRRQIYAV

-956 AFTREAYV
+956 SFTREAYV

-985 RVRRESGGELHA
+985 RVRRESGGDLHA
-997 AILTGTLERVR
+997 AILAGTLERVR

-1047 LSSTVFVLATTP
+1047 LSSTIFVLATTP
-1059 AIYLLIEGRGA
+1059 AIYLLIEGRRA
-1070 RSGQVAARTAAG
+1070 RAGRVAARAPAT

>member
-1 MIAGSIRRPVAVAM
+1 MIGGSIRRPVAVAM
-15 GCLAVALMGASAW
+15 GCLAVALMGATAW
-28 RNIPIELLPDTRLP
+28 RNIPIGLLPDTELP
-42 RLNVDA
+42 RLNVNA
-48 EWRGASPETVE
+48 EWPGASPETVE

-66 ESAVQQVKG
+66 EAAVQQVKG

-91 SSIEVHFS
+91 SVIEVQFS

-124 AVQRILVRP
+124 AVRRILVEP
-133 YIPPEFESRSQR
+133 YIPPEFETRSQL

-164 LDDRVTP
+164 LDDRVVP

-179 ALVQANGGRERLI
+179 ALVQARGGRERLI

-207 PFQVSGRIN
+207 PGMVSDRIN

-221 REAGAIR
+221 REAGAVR
-228 TGEREWSVTIQNR
+228 AGDQEWSVTIQNR

-248 RNTVLLENDGTL
+248 RNTVLLENQGAL

-272 YEEPRSYNRIN
+272 YEEPRSYNRID
-283 GRPAVSFVVIR
+283 GRPAVSFVVMR
-294 EIGANTVRAADGVKA
+294 EIGANTVSAAEAVKA
-309 RVAQL
+309 RLAQL
-314 ERAGLAGTSMILDYD
+314 DRAGLAGTSMILDYD

-335 EQLTDLRTRALISAF
+335 EQLTDLRSRALVSAF

-415 SVFRRWQAGRNAAD
+415 SVFRRWQTGRDAVD

-470 AIVVGL
+470 AIVVAL

-497 PGVRGGEGA
+497 PRVRRGDAATDPAPVGRPDD
-506 ARASTADPGDAGGA
+506 ARALPGSAAPGNADFAKTRAGG
-520 THRTP
+520 
-525 DGTPG
+525 
-530 DGRTGRME
+530 
-538 SPTAVGPGTWGAP
+538 GPRP
-551 TAGIGPA
+551 
-558 PLYTRIY
+558 PLYTRLY
-565 STIIGFTLRR
+565 STIIAFTLRR

-605 GGMGSDT
+605 GGMGLDT
-612 YVFINIELPRGSDL
+612 YVYINIELPRGSDL

-713 SMKVLGYNYEK
+713 RMKVLGYNYER

-731 LGDRLARVPRVRTI
+731 LGDRLARVPRVRSI
-745 DTNSAGRFV
+745 DTNSAGRFG

-763 EIRRDQLARHDLSV
+763 EIERDQLARHDISV
-777 EELVMRMNAAVAGQT
+777 QELVMRMNMAVAGQT
-792 SQAQLKIGGDEVR
+792 SLAQLKIGGDEVR

-828 STGTGIRLGDV
+828 SAGTGIRLGDV

-884 ELPVGYVIEEDQG
+884 ELPVGYVIEEEQG
-897 FRWSEEDRRQIYAV
+897 FRWSEDDRRQIYAV

-956 AFTREAYV
+956 SFTREAYV

-985 RVRRESGGELHA
+985 RVRRESGGDLHA
-997 AILTGTLERVR
+997 AILAGTLERVR

-1059 AIYLLIEGRGA
+1059 AIYLLIEGRRA
-1070 RSGQVAARTAAG
+1070 RAGQVAARAPAT

>member
-1 MIAGSIRRPVAVAM
+1 MIGGSIRRPVAVAM

-28 RNIPIELLPDTRLP
+28 RNIPIELLPDTDLP
-42 RLNVDA
+42 RLNVTA
-48 EWRGASPETVE
+48 RWRGASPETVE

-66 ESAVQQVKG
+66 EAVVQQVRG
-75 VEKVISL
+75 VEKVISV
-82 SSEVQGTGT
+82 SWENQGTGT
-91 SSIEVHFS
+91 SDVEVHFS

-124 AVQRILVRP
+124 AVERVLVLP
-133 YIPPEFESRSQR
+133 YIPPEFESRSRR

-164 LDDRVTP
+164 LDDRMVP

-179 ALVQANGGRERLI
+179 ALVQASGGRERLI

-207 PFQVSGRIN
+207 PGAVGRRIN

-228 TGEREWSVTIQNR
+228 TGDQERSVTIQNR

-248 RNTVLLENDGTL
+248 RGTVLLENRGSL
-260 VRVSDVADVRDS
+260 VRVADVADVRDS
-272 YEEPRSYNRIN
+272 YEEPRSYDRIG

-294 EIGANTVRAADGVKA
+294 EIGANTVRVADAVKA

-314 ERAGLAGTSMILDYD
+314 EGASLAGTSMILDYD

-335 EQLTDLRTRALISAF
+335 EQLTDLRARALISAF
-350 VIFAVLLLF
+350 VIFVVLLLF

-415 SVFRRWQAGRNAAD
+415 SVFRRWQAGRD
-429 AATEGTRQVV
+429 PVSAATEGARQVV

-447 TTLIVFVPFVYL
+447 TTLIVFVPFVFL

-470 AIVVGL
+470 AIVVAL
-476 TLGASLLVAFTFIPA
+476 TLVASLLVAFTFIPA

-497 PGVRGGEGA
+497 PGVRRGTGARTAASPGEHA
-506 ARASTADPGDAGGA
+506 ANQAAGMPPR
-520 THRTP
+520 RTP
-525 DGTPG
+525 
-530 DGRTGRME
+530 
-538 SPTAVGPGTWGAP
+538 
-551 TAGIGPA
+551 
-558 PLYTRIY
+558 PLYARIY
-565 STIIGFTLRR
+565 ATVIGFTLRH

-605 GGMGSDT
+605 GGMGGLDT
-612 YVFINIELPRGSDL
+612 YVVIDIRLPRGSDL

-633 RSFEGRLAAIPE
+633 HSFEERLAAIPE

-713 SMKVLGYNYEK
+713 SMQVLGYNYEK

-731 LGDRLARVPRVRTI
+731 LGTRLARVPRVRTI

-763 EIRRDQLARHDLSV
+763 EIKRDQLARHDISV
-777 EELVMRMNAAVAGQT
+777 EELVLRMNAAVAGQT
-792 SQAQLKIGGDEVR
+792 SEARLKIGGDEVR

-812 YRDTDVQELL
+812 YRETDVQELL

-828 STGTGIRLGDV
+828 SAGSGIRLGDV
-839 VSIAPKDVLAW
+839 VSVAPKDVLSR

-871 LGDQYYDGIVEST
+871 LGDQYYDGIIEAT
-884 ELPVGYVIEEDQG
+884 ELPVGYVIVENQG

-956 AFTREAYV
+956 SFTREAYV

-1047 LSSTVFVLATTP
+1047 LSSTIFVLATTP
-1059 AIYLLIEGRGA
+1059 AIYLLIEGHGA
-1070 RSGQVAARTAAG
+1070 RSGRVAERAPAV

>member
-1 MIAGSIRRPVAVAM
+1 MIGGSIRRPVAVAM

-28 RNIPIELLPDTRLP
+28 RNIPIGLLPDTRLP
-42 RLNVDA
+42 RLTVNA
-48 EWRGASPETVE
+48 EWPGASPETVE

-66 ESAVQQVKG
+66 EAAVQQVKG

-91 SSIEVHFS
+91 SGIEVQFS

-112 ERLSA
+112 ERLST

-124 AVQRILVRP
+124 AVRRILVEP
-133 YIPPEFESRSQR
+133 YVPPEFESRSQR
-145 GFLRYTYTG
+145 GFLRYTYSG

-164 LDDRVTP
+164 LDDRVVP

-179 ALVQANGGRERLI
+179 ALVQASGGRERLI

-207 PFQVSGRIN
+207 PGVVSGRIN

-221 REAGAIR
+221 REAGAVR
-228 TGEREWSVTIQNR
+228 AGDQEWSVTIQNR

-248 RNTVLLENDGTL
+248 RGTVLLENQGAL

-272 YEEPRSYNRIN
+272 YEEPRSYNRID
-283 GRPAVSFVVIR
+283 GRPAVSFVVMR
-294 EIGANTVRAADGVKA
+294 EIGANTVSAADGVKA
-309 RVAQL
+309 RLAQL

-335 EQLTDLRTRALISAF
+335 EQLTDLRSRALVSAF

-415 SVFRRWQAGRNAAD
+415 SVFRRWQAGRDAVD

-470 AIVVGL
+470 AIVVAL

-497 PGVRGGEGA
+497 PRVRRDEGA
-506 ARASTADPGDAGGA
+506 TDRGPGRRSGPAGGVPESSVPGDARIAGA
-520 THRTP
+520 P
-525 DGTPG
+525 AG
-530 DGRTGRME
+530 DGRKT
-538 SPTAVGPGTWGAP
+538 
-551 TAGIGPA
+551 
-558 PLYTRIY
+558 PLYTRLY
-565 STIIGFTLRR
+565 STIIAFTLRR

-633 RSFEGRLAAIPE
+633 RSFEQRLSAIPE

-660 TVTFPDSLENTGIP
+660 TVTFPDSLENTGVP

-713 SMKVLGYNYEK
+713 AMKVLGYNYER

-731 LGDRLARVPRVRTI
+731 LGDRLARVPRVRSI

-763 EIRRDQLARHDLSV
+763 EIERDQLARHDISV
-777 EELVMRMNAAVAGQT
+777 RELVMRMNMAVAGQT
-792 SQAQLKIGGDEVR
+792 SLAQLKIGGDEVR

-871 LGDQYYDGIVEST
+871 LGDQYYDGIIEST
-884 ELPVGYVIEEDQG
+884 ELPVGYVIEEEQG

-956 AFTREAYV
+956 SFTREAYV

-985 RVRRESGGELHA
+985 RVRRESGDDLHA
-997 AILTGTLERVR
+997 AILAGTLERVR

-1047 LSSTVFVLATTP
+1047 LSSTIFVLATTP

-1070 RSGQVAARTAAG
+1070 RGGHVAARAPAA

>member
-1 MIAGSIRRPVAVAM
+1 MIGGSIRRPVAVAM

-28 RNIPIELLPDTRLP
+28 RNIPIEMLPDTRLP
-42 RLNVDA
+42 RLNVVA
-48 EWRGASPETVE
+48 TWRGASPETVE

-66 ESAVQQVKG
+66 EAVVQQVKG
-75 VEKVISL
+75 VEKVISF
-82 SSEVQGTGT
+82 SNDEQGVGT
-91 SSIEVHFS
+91 SRVEVRFS
-99 RDTDMDFARLDLS
+99 RDTDMDFVRLDLS

-124 AVQRILVRP
+124 AVNRILVQP
-133 YIPPEFESRSQR
+133 YIPPEFESRGQR

-164 LDDRVTP
+164 LDDRVVP
-171 DLSQIEGV
+171 DLSQVEGV
-179 ALVQANGGRERLI
+179 ALVQASGGRERLV

-207 PFQVSGRIN
+207 PFEVGRRIN

-228 TGEREWSVTIQNR
+228 AGDREWSVTIQNR

-248 RNTVLLENDGTL
+248 RGTVLIENRGSL

-272 YEEPRSYNRIN
+272 YEEPRGYNRIG

-294 EIGANTVRAADGVKA
+294 EIGANTVRAAEAVKA
-309 RVAQL
+309 RLAQL
-314 ERAGLAGTSMILDYD
+314 ERGGLAGTSMILDYD
-329 ESEDIK
+329 ESEEIK
-335 EQLTDLRTRALISAF
+335 EQLTDLRARALISAF

-415 SVFRRWQAGRNAAD
+415 SVFRRWQAGRDPARAAN
-429 AATEGTRQVV
+429 EGARQVV

-470 AIVVGL
+470 AIVVAL
-476 TLGASLLVAFTFIPA
+476 TLGASLLVAFTFIPS

-497 PGVRGGEGA
+497 PRVRTGARAAAIPDGA
-506 ARASTADPGDAGGA
+506 AIPDEGGA
-520 THRTP
+520 
-525 DGTPG
+525 PG
-530 DGRTGRME
+530 
-538 SPTAVGPGTWGAP
+538 AAAYLAP
-551 TAGIGPA
+551 ANPS
-558 PLYTRIY
+558 PLYTRLY
-565 STIIGFTLRR
+565 SAVIGFTLRH
-575 AWLAVTVAVLAFGGS
+575 AWLAVAGAVVAFAGS

-605 GGMGSDT
+605 GGMGTDT
-612 YVFINIELPRGSDL
+612 YVYINIELPRGSDL

-660 TVTFPDSLENTGIP
+660 TITFPDSLENTGIP

-713 SMKVLGYNYEK
+713 SMKVLGYNYEQ

-731 LGDRLARVPRVRTI
+731 LGTRLRRVPRVRSV

-763 EIRRDQLARHDLSV
+763 EIERDQLARHDMSV
-777 EELVMRMNAAVAGQT
+777 AELVQRMNAAVAGQT
-792 SQAQLKIGGDEVR
+792 SEARLKIGGDEVR
-805 YEVKLEG
+805 YDVKLEG
-812 YRDTDVQELL
+812 YRETDVQELL

-839 VSIAPKDVLAW
+839 VSIAPQDVLAW

-871 LGDQYYDGIVEST
+871 LGDQYYDGIVEAT
-884 ELPVGYVIEEDQG
+884 ELPVGYTIEEEEG
-897 FRWSEEDRRQIYAV
+897 FRWSEDDRRQIYAV

-956 AFTREAYV
+956 SFTREAYV

-985 RVRRESGGELHA
+985 RVRRESGGDLRA
-997 AILTGTLERVR
+997 AILAGTLERVR

-1059 AIYLLIEGRGA
+1059 AIYLLIERGGA
-1070 RSGQVAARTAAG
+1070 RSGRAPARAPAA

>member
-1 MIAGSIRRPVAVAM
+1 MIGGSIRRPVAVAM
-15 GCLAVALMGASAW
+15 GCLAIALMGASAW
-28 RNIPIELLPDTRLP
+28 RNIPIELLPETQLP

-66 ESAVQQVKG
+66 EAAVQQVKG
-75 VEKVISL
+75 VEKVVSL
-82 SSEVQGTGT
+82 SSEIQGTGT
-91 SSIEVHFS
+91 SSIEVQFS

-124 AVQRILVRP
+124 AVRRILVRP
-133 YIPPEFESRSQR
+133 YVPPEFESRSQR

-164 LDDRVTP
+164 LDDRVVP

-179 ALVQANGGRERLI
+179 ALVQARGGRERLI

-207 PFQVSGRIN
+207 PGVVNRRIN

-221 REAGAIR
+221 REAGAVR
-228 TGEREWSVTIQNR
+228 EGDREWSVTIQNR

-248 RNTVLLENDGTL
+248 LGTVLLENQGTL

-283 GRPAVSFVVIR
+283 GQPAVSFMVIR
-294 EIGANTVRAADGVKA
+294 EIGANTVRAADAVKA

-314 ERAGLAGTSMILDYD
+314 ERASLAGTSLILDHD
-329 ESEDIK
+329 ESEAIK

-350 VIFAVLLLF
+350 VIFSVLLLF
-359 LRSFRSAGV
+359 LRSFRFAGV
-368 VFMTIAFSVLISLN
+368 VFLTIAFSVLISLN

-415 SVFRRWQAGRNAAD
+415 SVFRRWQGGRDAVG

-470 AIVVGL
+470 AIVVAL

-497 PGVRGGEGA
+497 PRVRRDEAATGSVHRNQSRGAGAVPESGV
-506 ARASTADPGDAGGA
+506 PGDAPSA
-520 THRTP
+520 
-525 DGTPG
+525 
-530 DGRTGRME
+530 
-538 SPTAVGPGTWGAP
+538 GAP
-551 TAGIGPA
+551 AGRGRRT
-558 PLYTRIY
+558 PLYTRVY

-605 GGMGSDT
+605 GGMGGLDT
-612 YVFINIELPRGSDL
+612 YVLINIELPRGSDL

-633 RSFEGRLAAIPE
+633 RSFEQRLAAIPE

-650 STVTGTYGRI
+650 STVTGTYGQI
-660 TVTFPDSLENTGIP
+660 TVNFPDSLENTGIP
-674 MAIKEQMFSYSL
+674 MAIKEQMFSHSL

-696 GVGLGF
+696 GQGLGF

-713 SMKVLGYNYEK
+713 SMKVLGYNYEQ

-763 EIRRDQLARHDLSV
+763 EIERDQLARHDISV
-777 EELVMRMNAAVAGQT
+777 QELVARMNAAVSGQT
-792 SQAQLKIGGDEVR
+792 SEAQLKIGGDEVR

-822 ETIIGT
+822 ETIIAT
-828 STGTGIRLGDV
+828 STGSGIRLGDV
-839 VSIAPKDVLAW
+839 VSIAPVDVLAW
-850 IRREDQQYERTVA
+850 IRREDQQYERRVA

-871 LGDQYYDGIVEST
+871 LGDQYYDGIIEST

-897 FRWSEEDRRQIYAV
+897 FRWSDEDRRQIYAV

-956 AFTREAYV
+956 SFTREAYV

-985 RVRRESGGELHA
+985 RVRRESGDDLHA
-997 AILTGTLERVR
+997 AILAGTLERVR

-1059 AIYLLIEGRGA
+1059 AIYLLIEGRGGRA
-1070 RSGQVAARTAAG
+1070 GQVAARAPAA

>member
-28 RNIPIELLPDTRLP
+28 RNIPIELLPETQLP
-42 RLNVDA
+42 RLNVEA
-48 EWRGASPETVE
+48 RWPGASPETVE

-66 ESAVQQVKG
+66 EAAVQQVKG

-82 SSEVQGTGT
+82 SREFQGTGT

-117 LEEELPP
+117 LEEELPA
-124 AVQRILVRP
+124 AVQRILVQP
-133 YIPPEFESRSQR
+133 YVPPEFESRSQR

-164 LDDRVTP
+164 LDDRVVP
-171 DLSQIEGV
+171 DLTQIEGV
-179 ALVQANGGRERLI
+179 ALVQASGGRERLI

-207 PFQVSGRIN
+207 PGVVNRRIN

-221 REAGAIR
+221 REAGAVR
-228 TGEREWSVTIQNR
+228 AGDQEWSVTIQNR
-241 VARAEEI
+241 VARADEI
-248 RNTVLLENDGTL
+248 RNTVLLENGGTL

-272 YEEPRSYNRIN
+272 YEEPRTYNRIN
-283 GRPAVSFVVIR
+283 AQPSVSFLVIR
-294 EIGANTVRAADGVKA
+294 EIGANTVRAADAVKA

-314 ERAGLAGTSMILDYD
+314 QRAGLAGTSLILDYD
-329 ESEDIK
+329 ESEQIK

-350 VIFAVLLLF
+350 VIFSVLLLF
-359 LRSFRSAGV
+359 LRSFRFAGV

-415 SVFRRWQAGRNAAD
+415 SVFRRWQAGRNAVG
-429 AATEGTRQVV
+429 AATEGARQVV

-470 AIVVGL
+470 AIVVAL

-497 PGVRGGEGA
+497 PRVRRDEAATSAAHRSQPRAAGA
-506 ARASTADPGDAGGA
+506 VPESGDPGDAHSA
-520 THRTP
+520 
-525 DGTPG
+525 
-530 DGRTGRME
+530 
-538 SPTAVGPGTWGAP
+538 GAP
-551 TAGIGPA
+551 VGRGRKT
-558 PLYTRIY
+558 PLYTRLY

-605 GGMGSDT
+605 GGMGGLDT
-612 YVFINIELPRGSDL
+612 YVLINIELPRGSDL

-633 RSFEGRLAAIPE
+633 RSFEERLAAIPE
-645 VERFS
+645 VERFTS
-650 STVTGTYGRI
+650 RVTGTYGQI
-660 TVTFPDSLENTGIP
+660 TVNFPDSLENTGIP
-674 MAIKEQMFSYSL
+674 MAIKEQMFSHSL

-696 GVGLGF
+696 GRGLGF

-713 SMKVLGYNYEK
+713 SMKVLGYNYEQ

-763 EIRRDQLARHDLSV
+763 EIERDQLARHDMSV
-777 EELVMRMNAAVAGQT
+777 QELVARMNAAVRGQT
-792 SQAQLKIGGDEVR
+792 SEAQLKIGGDEVR

-822 ETIIGT
+822 ETIIAT

-839 VSIAPKDVLAW
+839 VSIAPVDVLAW

-956 AFTREAYV
+956 SFTREAYV

-985 RVRRESGGELHA
+985 RVRRESGGDLHA
-997 AILTGTLERVR
+997 AILAGTLERVR

-1070 RSGQVAARTAAG
+1070 RAGQVAARAPAA

>member
-1 MIAGSIRRPVAVAM
+1 MIGGSIRRPVAVAM
-15 GCLAVALMGASAW
+15 GCLAIALMGASAW
-28 RNIPIELLPDTRLP
+28 RNIPIELLPETQLP
-42 RLNVDA
+42 RLNVNA

-91 SSIEVHFS
+91 SSIEVQFS

-124 AVQRILVRP
+124 AVRRILVQP
-133 YIPPEFESRSQR
+133 YVPPEFESRSQR

-164 LDDRVTP
+164 LDDRVVP

-179 ALVQANGGRERLI
+179 ALVQARGGRERLI

-207 PFQVSGRIN
+207 PGMVNSRIN

-221 REAGAIR
+221 REAGAVR
-228 TGEREWSVTIQNR
+228 EGDQERSVTIQNR

-248 RNTVLLENDGTL
+248 LGTVLLENRGTL

-272 YEEPRSYNRIN
+272 YEEPRGYNRIN
-283 GRPAVSFVVIR
+283 GQPAVSFMVIR
-294 EIGANTVRAADGVKA
+294 EIGANTVRAADAVKA

-314 ERAGLAGTSMILDYD
+314 ERASLAGTSLILDHD

-350 VIFAVLLLF
+350 VIFSVLLLF

-415 SVFRRWQAGRNAAD
+415 SVFRRWQGGRDAVA

-470 AIVVGL
+470 AIVVAL

-497 PGVRGGEGA
+497 PRVRRDEAATGPAHRSQSRGAGGVPESGV
-506 ARASTADPGDAGGA
+506 PGDAPSA
-520 THRTP
+520 
-525 DGTPG
+525 
-530 DGRTGRME
+530 
-538 SPTAVGPGTWGAP
+538 GAP
-551 TAGIGPA
+551 ADRGRRA
-558 PLYTRIY
+558 PLYTRVY

-605 GGMGSDT
+605 GGMGGLDT
-612 YVFINIELPRGSDL
+612 YVLINIELPRGSDL

-633 RSFEGRLAAIPE
+633 RSFEQRLAAIPE

-650 STVTGTYGRI
+650 STVTGTYGQI
-660 TVTFPDSLENTGIP
+660 TVNFPDSLENTGIP
-674 MAIKEQMFSYSL
+674 MAIKEQMFSHSL

-696 GVGLGF
+696 GRGLGF

-713 SMKVLGYNYEK
+713 SMKVLGYNYEQ

-763 EIRRDQLARHDLSV
+763 EIERDQLARHDISV
-777 EELVMRMNAAVAGQT
+777 QELVARMNAAVSGQT
-792 SQAQLKIGGDEVR
+792 SEAQLKIGGDEVR

-822 ETIIGT
+822 ETIIAT
-828 STGTGIRLGDV
+828 STGSGIRLGDV
-839 VSIAPKDVLAW
+839 VSIAPVDVLAW
-850 IRREDQQYERTVA
+850 IRREDQQYERRVA

-871 LGDQYYDGIVEST
+871 LGDQYYDGIIEST

-897 FRWSEEDRRQIYAV
+897 FRWSDEDRRQIYAV

-956 AFTREAYV
+956 SFTREAYV

-985 RVRRESGGELHA
+985 RVRRESGGGLHA
-997 AILTGTLERVR
+997 AILAGTLERVR

-1059 AIYLLIEGRGA
+1059 AIYLLIEGRRGRA
-1070 RSGQVAARTAAG
+1070 GQVAERAPAT

>member
-1 MIAGSIRRPVAVAM
+1 MIGGSIRRPVAVAM

-28 RNIPIELLPDTRLP
+28 RNIPIGLLPDTRLP
-42 RLNVDA
+42 RLTVRA
-48 EWRGASPETVE
+48 EWPGASPETVE

-66 ESAVQQVKG
+66 EATVQQVKG

-82 SSEVQGTGT
+82 SIERQGTGT
-91 SSIEVHFS
+91 ASIDVEFS

-124 AVQRILVRP
+124 AVRRVLVEP
-133 YIPPEFESRSQR
+133 YVPPEFESRAQR

-164 LDDRVTP
+164 LDDRVVP

-179 ALVQANGGRERLI
+179 ALVQASGGRERLI

-207 PFQVSGRIN
+207 PGVVNRRIN

-221 REAGAIR
+221 REAGAVR
-228 TGEREWSVTIQNR
+228 AGDQEWSVTIQNR
-241 VARAEEI
+241 VARADEI
-248 RNTVLLENDGTL
+248 RNTVLLENGGTL

-272 YEEPRSYNRIN
+272 YEEPRTYNRIN
-283 GRPAVSFVVIR
+283 AQPSVSFLVIR
-294 EIGANTVRAADGVKA
+294 EIGANTVRAADAVKA

-314 ERAGLAGTSMILDYD
+314 ARAGLAGTSLILDYD
-329 ESEDIK
+329 ESEQIK

-350 VIFAVLLLF
+350 VIFSVLLLF
-359 LRSFRSAGV
+359 LRSFRFAGV

-415 SVFRRWQAGRNAAD
+415 SVFRRWQAGRHAVG

-470 AIVVGL
+470 AIVVAL

-497 PGVRGGEGA
+497 PRVRRDEA
-506 ARASTADPGDAGGA
+506 ATGSAPRSQPRAAGTAPGSGDRGDAHSA
-520 THRTP
+520 
-525 DGTPG
+525 
-530 DGRTGRME
+530 
-538 SPTAVGPGTWGAP
+538 GAP
-551 TAGIGPA
+551 AGRGRRT
-558 PLYTRIY
+558 PLYTRLY

-605 GGMGSDT
+605 GGMGGLDT
-612 YVFINIELPRGSDL
+612 YVLINIELPRGSDL

-633 RSFEGRLAAIPE
+633 RSFEERLAAIPE
-645 VERFS
+645 VERFTS
-650 STVTGTYGRI
+650 RVTGTYGQI
-660 TVTFPDSLENTGIP
+660 TVNFPDSLENTGIP
-674 MAIKEQMFSYSL
+674 MAIKEQMFSHSL

-696 GVGLGF
+696 GRGLGF

-713 SMKVLGYNYEK
+713 SMKVLGYNYER

-731 LGDRLARVPRVRTI
+731 LGDRLARVPRVRSI

-763 EIRRDQLARHDLSV
+763 EIERDQLARHDISV
-777 EELVMRMNAAVAGQT
+777 RELVERMNMAVAGQT
-792 SQAQLKIGGDEVR
+792 SLAQLKIGGDEVR

-828 STGTGIRLGDV
+828 STGSGIRLGDV
-839 VSIAPKDVLAW
+839 VSIAPVDVLAW

-871 LGDQYYDGIVEST
+871 LGDQYYDGIIEST
-884 ELPVGYVIEEDQG
+884 ELPVGYVIEEEQG
-897 FRWSEEDRRQIYAV
+897 FRWSEDDRRQIYAV

-956 AFTREAYV
+956 SFTREAYV

-985 RVRRESGGELHA
+985 RVRRESGGDLHA
-997 AILTGTLERVR
+997 AILAGTLERVR

-1047 LSSTVFVLATTP
+1047 LSSTIFVLATTP
-1059 AIYLLIEGRGA
+1059 AIYLLIEGRRA
-1070 RSGQVAARTAAG
+1070 RGGRLAVRAPAA

>member
-1 MIAGSIRRPVAVAM
+1 MIGGSIRRPVAVAM

-28 RNIPIELLPDTRLP
+28 RNIPIELLPETRLP
-42 RLNVDA
+42 RLNVEA
-48 EWRGASPETVE
+48 RWRGASPETVE

-66 ESAVQQVKG
+66 EAAVQRVKG
-75 VEKVISL
+75 VEKVISV
-82 SSEVQGTGT
+82 SQEFQGTGT

-124 AVQRILVRP
+124 AVQRILVQP
-133 YIPPEFESRSQR
+133 YVPPEFESRSQR
-145 GFLRYTYTG
+145 GFLSYTYTG

-164 LDDRVTP
+164 LDERVVP

-179 ALVQANGGRERLI
+179 ALVQASGGRDRLI

-207 PFQVSGRIN
+207 PGAVNSRIN

-221 REAGAIR
+221 REAGAVR
-228 TGEREWSVTIQNR
+228 AGEQEWSVTIQNR
-241 VARAEEI
+241 IARAEEI
-248 RNTVLLENDGTL
+248 RGTVLLENGGTL

-272 YEEPRSYNRIN
+272 YEEPRAYNRID
-283 GRPAVSFVVIR
+283 GQPSVSFLVIR
-294 EIGANTVRAADGVKA
+294 EIGANTVRAADAVRA

-314 ERAGLAGTSMILDYD
+314 EGAGLAGTSMILNYD
-329 ESEDIK
+329 QSEDIK

-350 VIFAVLLLF
+350 VIFTVLLLF

-415 SVFRRWQAGRNAAD
+415 SVFRRWQAGRDAVG

-470 AIVVGL
+470 AIVVAL

-497 PGVRGGEGA
+497 PGVRRRGGA
-506 ARASTADPGDAGGA
+506 ARATAPDTEAAGGPSLRGAGGA
-520 THRTP
+520 T
-525 DGTPG
+525 PG
-530 DGRTGRME
+530 E
-538 SPTAVGPGTWGAP
+538 SGPIRATAA
-551 TAGIGPA
+551 TAGNQPV
-558 PLYTRIY
+558 PLYTRLY

-575 AWLAVTVAVLAFGGS
+575 AWLAVTVALLAFGGS

-605 GGMGSDT
+605 GGMGGLDT
-612 YVFINIELPRGSDL
+612 YVLINIELPRGSDL

-633 RSFEGRLAAIPE
+633 RSFEQRLSAISE

-650 STVTGTYGRI
+650 SRVTGTYGRI

-696 GVGLGF
+696 GRGLGF

-713 SMKVLGYNYEK
+713 SMKVLGYNYER

-731 LGDRLARVPRVRTI
+731 LGDRLARVPRVRSI

-763 EIRRDQLARHDLSV
+763 EIERDQLARHDMSV
-777 EELVMRMNAAVAGQT
+777 QELVARMNAAVAGQT
-792 SQAQLKIGGDEVR
+792 SEAQLKIGGDEVR

-812 YRDTDVQELL
+812 YRETDVQELL
-822 ETIIGT
+822 ETIIST

-839 VSIAPKDVLAW
+839 VSIAPVDVLAW

-871 LGDQYYDGIVEST
+871 LGDQYYDGIIEST

-897 FRWSEEDRRQIYAV
+897 FRWSEEDRQQIYAV

-956 AFTREAYV
+956 SFTREAYV

-985 RVRRESGGELHA
+985 RVRRESGGDLHD

-1032 STIWNAL
+1032 ATIWNAL

-1059 AIYLLIEGRGA
+1059 AIYLLIEGRRA
-1070 RSGQVAARTAAG
+1070 RSGRMAARAPAA

>member
-1 MIAGSIRRPVAVAM
+1 MIGGSIRRPVAVAM

-28 RNIPIELLPDTRLP
+28 RNIPIGLLPDTRLP
-42 RLNVDA
+42 RLGVNA
-48 EWRGASPETVE
+48 EWPGASPETVE

-66 ESAVQQVKG
+66 EAAVQQVKG
-75 VEKVISL
+75 VEKVVSL
-82 SSEVQGTGT
+82 SSEVRGTGT
-91 SSIEVHFS
+91 SSIEVQFS

-124 AVQRILVRP
+124 AVRRILVEP
-133 YIPPEFESRSQR
+133 YVPPEFESRAQR

-164 LDDRVTP
+164 LDDRVVP

-179 ALVQANGGRERLI
+179 ALVEASGGRERLI
-192 EIELNEDRVSSLGLS
+192 EIELNEDRVSSLGLT
-207 PFQVSGRIN
+207 PGVVNDRIN

-221 REAGAIR
+221 REAGAVR
-228 TGEREWSVTIQNR
+228 AGDQEWSVTIQNR

-248 RNTVLLENDGTL
+248 RGTVLLENRGAL

-272 YEEPRSYNRIN
+272 YEEPRVYNRID
-283 GRPAVSFVVIR
+283 GRPSVSFTVIR
-294 EIGANTVRAADGVKA
+294 EIGANTVSAADAVKA

-314 ERAGLAGTSMILDYD
+314 ERAGLAGTSMILNYD
-329 ESEDIK
+329 ESEGIK
-335 EQLTDLRTRALISAF
+335 EQLTDLRSRALVSAF

-415 SVFRRWQAGRNAAD
+415 SVFRRWQAGRTAVD

-470 AIVVGL
+470 AIVVAL

-497 PGVRGGEGA
+497 PRVRRDEPATDPAPGA
-506 ARASTADPGDAGGA
+506 QPGPARGASESAAPGNAHFADTPAGGRR
-520 THRTP
+520 RT
-525 DGTPG
+525 
-530 DGRTGRME
+530 
-538 SPTAVGPGTWGAP
+538 
-551 TAGIGPA
+551 
-558 PLYTRIY
+558 PLYTRVY
-565 STIIGFTLRR
+565 STIIAFTLRR

-605 GGMGSDT
+605 GGMGGLDT
-612 YVFINIELPRGSDL
+612 YVLINIELPRGSDL

-645 VERFS
+645 VERFTS
-650 STVTGTYGRI
+650 RVTGTDGRI

-696 GVGLGF
+696 GRGLGF

-713 SMKVLGYNYEK
+713 SMKVLGYNYER

-731 LGDRLARVPRVRTI
+731 LGDRLARVPRVRSI

-763 EIRRDQLARHDLSV
+763 EIERDQLARHDISV
-777 EELVMRMNAAVAGQT
+777 QELVMRMNMAVAGQT
-792 SQAQLKIGGDEVR
+792 SLAQLKIGGDEVR

-828 STGTGIRLGDV
+828 SGGSGIRLGDV
-839 VSIAPKDVLAW
+839 VSIAPVDVLAW

-884 ELPVGYVIEEDQG
+884 ELPVGYVIEEEQG
-897 FRWSEEDRRQIYAV
+897 FRWSEDDRRQIYAV

-956 AFTREAYV
+956 SFTREAYV

-985 RVRRESGGELHA
+985 RVRRESGGDLHA
-997 AILTGTLERVR
+997 AILAGTLERVR

-1047 LSSTVFVLATTP
+1047 LSSTIFVLATTP
-1059 AIYLLIEGRGA
+1059 AIYLLIEGRRA
-1070 RSGQVAARTAAG
+1070 RAGQVATRAPAA

>member
-1 MIAGSIRRPVAVAM
+1 M

-28 RNIPIELLPDTRLP
+28 RNIPIGLLPDTRLP
-42 RLNVDA
+42 RLTVNA
-48 EWRGASPETVE
+48 EWPGASPETVE

-66 ESAVQQVKG
+66 EAAVQQVKG

-91 SSIEVHFS
+91 SGIEVQFS

-112 ERLSA
+112 ERLST

-124 AVQRILVRP
+124 AVRRILVEP
-133 YIPPEFESRSQR
+133 YVPPEFESRSQR

-164 LDDRVTP
+164 LDDRVVP

-179 ALVQANGGRERLI
+179 ALVQASGGRERLI

-207 PFQVSGRIN
+207 PGVVSGRIN

-221 REAGAIR
+221 REAGAVR
-228 TGEREWSVTIQNR
+228 AGDQEWSVTIQNR

-248 RNTVLLENDGTL
+248 RGTVLLENQGAL

-272 YEEPRSYNRIN
+272 YEEPRSYNRID
-283 GRPAVSFVVIR
+283 GRPAVSFVVMR
-294 EIGANTVRAADGVKA
+294 EIGANTVSAADGVKA
-309 RVAQL
+309 RLAQL

-335 EQLTDLRTRALISAF
+335 EQLTDLRSRALVSAF

-415 SVFRRWQAGRNAAD
+415 SVFRRWQAGRDAVD

-470 AIVVGL
+470 AIVVAL

-497 PGVRGGEGA
+497 PRVRRDEGA
-506 ARASTADPGDAGGA
+506 TDRGPGRRSGPAGGVPESSVPGDARIAGA
-520 THRTP
+520 P
-525 DGTPG
+525 AG
-530 DGRTGRME
+530 DGRKT
-538 SPTAVGPGTWGAP
+538 
-551 TAGIGPA
+551 
-558 PLYTRIY
+558 PLYTRLY
-565 STIIGFTLRR
+565 STIIAFTLRR

-633 RSFEGRLAAIPE
+633 RSFEQRLSAIPE

-660 TVTFPDSLENTGIP
+660 TVTFPDSLENTGVP

-713 SMKVLGYNYEK
+713 AMKVLGYNYER

-731 LGDRLARVPRVRTI
+731 LGDRLARVPRVRSI

-763 EIRRDQLARHDLSV
+763 EIERDQLARHDISV
-777 EELVMRMNAAVAGQT
+777 QELVMRMNMAVAGQT
-792 SQAQLKIGGDEVR
+792 SLAQLKIGGDEVR

-871 LGDQYYDGIVEST
+871 LGDQYYDGIIEST
-884 ELPVGYVIEEDQG
+884 ELPVGYVIEEEQG

-956 AFTREAYV
+956 SFTREAYV

-985 RVRRESGGELHA
+985 RVRRESGDDLHA
-997 AILTGTLERVR
+997 AILAGTLERVR

-1047 LSSTVFVLATTP
+1047 LSSTIFVLATTP

-1070 RSGQVAARTAAG
+1070 RAGRMAARAPAA

>member
-1 MIAGSIRRPVAVAM
+1 M
-15 GCLAVALMGASAW
+15 
-28 RNIPIELLPDTRLP
+28 
-42 RLNVDA
+42 
-48 EWRGASPETVE
+48 
-59 AFLTSPI
+59 
-66 ESAVQQVKG
+66 
-75 VEKVISL
+75 
-82 SSEVQGTGT
+82 
-91 SSIEVHFS
+91 
-99 RDTDMDFARLDLS
+99 
-112 ERLSA
+112 
-117 LEEELPP
+117 
-124 AVQRILVRP
+124 
-133 YIPPEFESRSQR
+133 
-145 GFLRYTYTG
+145 
-154 PYTLEALRAD
+154 
-164 LDDRVTP
+164 
-171 DLSQIEGV
+171 
-179 ALVQANGGRERLI
+179 QANGGRERLI

-207 PFQVSGRIN
+207 PGVVSQRIN

-228 TGEREWSVTIQNR
+228 ERDRERSVTIQNR
-241 VARAEEI
+241 VARADEI
-248 RNTVLLENDGTL
+248 RSTVLLENRGTL

-283 GRPAVSFVVIR
+283 GRPAVSFTVIR
-294 EIGANTVRAADGVKA
+294 EIGANTVRAADAVKA
-309 RVAQL
+309 RVSRL
-314 ERAGLAGTSMILDYD
+314 ERNGPAGTRMILNYD

-335 EQLTDLRTRALISAF
+335 EQLTDLRSRALISAF

-415 SVFRRWQAGRNAAD
+415 SVFRRWQAGREAVD
-429 AATEGTRQVV
+429 AAGEGTRQVV

-470 AIVVGL
+470 AIVVAL

-497 PGVRGGEGA
+497 PRVRRGTGAAEANATDDRSTGIATPRRPGGA
-506 ARASTADPGDAGGA
+506 AREDGAARVASATANHERP
-520 THRTP
+520 
-525 DGTPG
+525 
-530 DGRTGRME
+530 
-538 SPTAVGPGTWGAP
+538 
-551 TAGIGPA
+551 
-558 PLYTRIY
+558 PLYTRVY
-565 STIIGFTLRR
+565 SAIVGFTLHRP
-575 AWLAVTVAVLAFGGS
+575 WLAVTVATLAFGGS

-633 RSFEGRLAAIPE
+633 RSFEERLAAIPE

-686 GFTGAEVRVI
+686 GFTGVEVRVI

-763 EIRRDQLARHDLSV
+763 EIDRDQLARHDLSV
-777 EELVMRMNAAVAGQT
+777 RELVARMNAAVVGQT
-792 SQAQLKIGGDEVR
+792 SLARLKIGGDEVR

-812 YRDTDVQELL
+812 YRDTDVRELL

-828 STGTGIRLGDV
+828 PTGSGIRLGDV
-839 VSIAPKDVLAW
+839 VSITPVDVLAW

-871 LGDQYYDGIVEST
+871 LGDQYYDGIIEST
-884 ELPVGYVIEEDQG
+884 ELPVGYVIEEEQG

-926 FESVRLPLCVL
+926 FESLRLPLCVL

-985 RVRRESGGELHA
+985 RIRRESEGDLRA

-1047 LSSTVFVLATTP
+1047 LSSTIFVLATTP

-1070 RSGQVAARTAAG
+1070 HATRAWGA

>member
-1 MIAGSIRRPVAVAM
+1 MIGGSIRRPVAVAM

-28 RNIPIELLPDTRLP
+28 RNIPIGLLPDARLP
-42 RLNVDA
+42 RLNVRA
-48 EWRGASPETVE
+48 EWPGASPETVE

-66 ESAVQQVKG
+66 EAAVQQVKG

-82 SSEVQGTGT
+82 SREVQGTGT
-91 SSIEVHFS
+91 AGIEVQFS

-124 AVQRILVRP
+124 AVRRILVEP
-133 YIPPEFESRSQR
+133 YVPPEFESRSQR

-164 LDDRVTP
+164 LDDRVVP

-179 ALVQANGGRERLI
+179 ALVQASGGRERLI

-207 PFQVSGRIN
+207 PGVVNRRIN

-221 REAGAIR
+221 REAGAVR
-228 TGEREWSVTIQNR
+228 AGDQEWSVTIQNR
-241 VARAEEI
+241 VARADEI
-248 RNTVLLENDGTL
+248 RNTVLLENGGTL

-272 YEEPRSYNRIN
+272 YEEPRTYNRIN
-283 GRPAVSFVVIR
+283 AQPSVSFLVIR
-294 EIGANTVRAADGVKA
+294 EIGANTVRAADAVKA

-314 ERAGLAGTSMILDYD
+314 QRAGLAGTSLILDYD
-329 ESEDIK
+329 ESEQIK

-350 VIFAVLLLF
+350 VIFSVLLLF
-359 LRSFRSAGV
+359 LRSFRFAGV

-415 SVFRRWQAGRNAAD
+415 SVFRRWQGGRDAAG

-470 AIVVGL
+470 AIVVAL

-497 PGVRGGEGA
+497 PRVRRDEA
-506 ARASTADPGDAGGA
+506 ATGSAHRSQPRAAAGPESGDPGDAHSA
-520 THRTP
+520 
-525 DGTPG
+525 
-530 DGRTGRME
+530 
-538 SPTAVGPGTWGAP
+538 GAP
-551 TAGIGPA
+551 VGRGRKT
-558 PLYTRIY
+558 PLYTRLY

-605 GGMGSDT
+605 GGMGGLDT
-612 YVFINIELPRGSDL
+612 YVLINIELPRGSDL

-633 RSFEGRLAAIPE
+633 RSFEERLAAIPE
-645 VERFS
+645 VERFTS
-650 STVTGTYGRI
+650 RVTGTYGQI
-660 TVTFPDSLENTGIP
+660 TVNFPDSLENTGIP
-674 MAIKEQMFSYSL
+674 MAIKEQMFSHSL

-696 GVGLGF
+696 GRGLGF

-713 SMKVLGYNYEK
+713 SMKVLGYNYEQ

-763 EIRRDQLARHDLSV
+763 EIERDQLARHDMSV
-777 EELVMRMNAAVAGQT
+777 QELVARMNAAVAGRT
-792 SQAQLKIGGDEVR
+792 SEAQLKIGGDEVR

-822 ETIIGT
+822 ETIIAT

-839 VSIAPKDVLAW
+839 VSIAPVDVLAW

-956 AFTREAYV
+956 SFTREAYV

-985 RVRRESGGELHA
+985 RVRRESGDDLHA
-997 AILTGTLERVR
+997 AILAGTLERVR

-1047 LSSTVFVLATTP
+1047 LSSTIFVLATTP
-1059 AIYLLIEGRGA
+1059 AIYLLIEGRRA
-1070 RSGQVAARTAAG
+1070 RAGQVATRAPAV

>member
-1 MIAGSIRRPVAVAM
+1 MIGGSIRRPVAVAM
-15 GCLAVALMGASAW
+15 GCLAIALMGASAW

-42 RLNVDA
+42 RLNVVA
-48 EWRGASPETVE
+48 RWRGASPETVE

-66 ESAVQQVKG
+66 EAVVQQVKG
-75 VEKVISL
+75 VERVISF
-82 SSEVQGTGT
+82 SMEDQGMGT
-91 SSIEVHFS
+91 SRVEVHFS

-124 AVQRILVRP
+124 AVRRILVQP

-164 LDDRVTP
+164 LDDRVVP

-179 ALVQANGGRERLI
+179 ALVQATGGRERLI
-192 EIELNEDRVSSLGLS
+192 EIELNEDRASSLGLS
-207 PFQVSGRIN
+207 PDAVNRRIN

-221 REAGAIR
+221 RQAGAVR
-228 TGEREWSVTIQNR
+228 TGDQEWSVTIQNR

-248 RNTVLLENDGTL
+248 LGTVLLENLGTL

-272 YEEPRSYNRIN
+272 FEEPRSYYRIN
-283 GRPAVSFVVIR
+283 GQPAVSFEVIR
-294 EIGANTVRAADGVKA
+294 EIGANTVRAADAVKA
-309 RVAQL
+309 RLAQL
-314 ERAGLAGTSMILDYD
+314 ESVGLAGTSMILDYD
-329 ESEDIK
+329 ESEEIK
-335 EQLTDLRTRALISAF
+335 EQLTDLRSRALISAF

-359 LRSFRSAGV
+359 LRSVRFAGV

-415 SVFRRWQAGRNAAD
+415 SVFRRWQTGRGPVG

-470 AIVVGL
+470 AIVVAL

-497 PGVRGGEGA
+497 PRMRRGQAAVGA
-506 ARASTADPGDAGGA
+506 ALGSELGP
-520 THRTP
+520 
-525 DGTPG
+525 
-530 DGRTGRME
+530 GRTDQPPRRANVSHDSGGLGEMH
-538 SPTAVGPGTWGAP
+538 SPDPSAMPHPRAK
-551 TAGIGPA
+551 
-558 PLYTRIY
+558 PLYTRLY

-605 GGMGSDT
+605 GGMDGLDT
-612 YVFINIELPRGSDL
+612 YVLINIELPRGSDL

-633 RSFEGRLAAIPE
+633 RSFEERLAAIPE

-650 STVTGTYGRI
+650 SIVTGTYGQI
-660 TVTFPDSLENTGIP
+660 TVNFPDSLENTGIP

-686 GFTGAEVRVI
+686 GFTGAEVRVR

-713 SMKVLGYNYEK
+713 SMQVLGYNYER

-763 EIRRDQLARHDLSV
+763 EIERDQLARYDMSV
-777 EELVMRMNAAVAGQT
+777 QELVARMNAAVAGQT
-792 SQAQLKIGGDEVR
+792 SDAQLKIGGDEVR

-828 STGTGIRLGDV
+828 PTGTGIRLGDV
-839 VSIAPKDVLAW
+839 VSIAPEDVLAW

-871 LGDQYYDGIVEST
+871 LGDQYYDGIIEST
-884 ELPVGYVIEEDQG
+884 ELPVGYVIEEAQG

-911 LAVSILLIYMVTAAL
+911 LGVSILLIYMVTAAL

-956 AFTREAYV
+956 SFTREAYV

-985 RVRRESGGELHA
+985 RVRRKSGGDLHA

-1059 AIYLLIEGRGA
+1059 AIYLLIQGRQPRPDA
-1070 RSGQVAARTAAG
+1070 HPEAVA

>member
-28 RNIPIELLPDTRLP
+28 RNIPIGLLPETQLP
-42 RLNVDA
+42 RLNVEA
-48 EWRGASPETVE
+48 RWPGASPETVE

-66 ESAVQQVKG
+66 EAAVQQVRG

-82 SSEVQGTGT
+82 SREFQGTGT

-117 LEEELPP
+117 LEEELPA
-124 AVQRILVRP
+124 AVQRILVQP
-133 YIPPEFESRSQR
+133 YVPPEFESRSQR

-164 LDDRVTP
+164 LDDRVVP

-179 ALVQANGGRERLI
+179 ALVQASGGRERLI

-207 PFQVSGRIN
+207 PGVVNRRIN

-221 REAGAIR
+221 REAGAVR
-228 TGEREWSVTIQNR
+228 AGDQEWSVTIQNR
-241 VARAEEI
+241 VARADEI
-248 RNTVLLENDGTL
+248 RNTVLLENGGTL

-272 YEEPRSYNRIN
+272 YEEPRTYNRIN
-283 GRPAVSFVVIR
+283 AQPSVSFLVIR
-294 EIGANTVRAADGVKA
+294 EIGANTVRAADAVKA

-314 ERAGLAGTSMILDYD
+314 ERAGLAGTSLILDHD
-329 ESEDIK
+329 ESEQIK

-350 VIFAVLLLF
+350 VIFSVLLLF

-415 SVFRRWQAGRNAAD
+415 SVFRRWQAGRAAVD

-470 AIVVGL
+470 AIVVAL

-497 PGVRGGEGA
+497 PRVRRDEAAAGSAHRGQPRAAGA
-506 ARASTADPGDAGGA
+506 VPESGDPGDAHSA
-520 THRTP
+520 
-525 DGTPG
+525 
-530 DGRTGRME
+530 
-538 SPTAVGPGTWGAP
+538 GAP
-551 TAGIGPA
+551 AGRGRRK
-558 PLYTRIY
+558 PLYTRLY

-605 GGMGSDT
+605 GGMGGLDT
-612 YVFINIELPRGSDL
+612 YVLINIELPRGSDL

-633 RSFEGRLAAIPE
+633 RSFEERLAAIPE
-645 VERFS
+645 VERFTS
-650 STVTGTYGRI
+650 RVTGTYGQI
-660 TVTFPDSLENTGIP
+660 TVNFPDSLENTGIP
-674 MAIKEQMFSYSL
+674 MAIKEQMFSHSL

-696 GVGLGF
+696 GRGLGF

-713 SMKVLGYNYEK
+713 SMKVLGYNYEQ

-731 LGDRLARVPRVRTI
+731 LGDRLARVPRVRSI

-763 EIRRDQLARHDLSV
+763 EIERDQLARHDISV
-777 EELVMRMNAAVAGQT
+777 QELVARMNAAVAGQT
-792 SQAQLKIGGDEVR
+792 SEAQLKIGGDEVR

-822 ETIIGT
+822 ETIIAT

-839 VSIAPKDVLAW
+839 VSIAPVDVLAW
-850 IRREDQQYERTVA
+850 IRREDQQYERRVA

-871 LGDQYYDGIVEST
+871 LGDQYYDGIIEST

-897 FRWSEEDRRQIYAV
+897 FRWSDEDRRQIYAV

-956 AFTREAYV
+956 SFTREAYV

-972 VVNNAILL
+972 VVNN
-980 VDNIN
+980 
-985 RVRRESGGELHA
+985 
-997 AILTGTLERVR
+997 
-1008 PILMTTATTVLG
+1008 
-1020 LLPLVLFSETAD
+1020 
-1032 STIWNAL
+1032 
-1039 GYALIGGL
+1039 
-1047 LSSTVFVLATTP
+1047 
-1059 AIYLLIEGRGA
+1059 
-1070 RSGQVAARTAAG
+1070 

>member
-1 MIAGSIRRPVAVAM
+1 MIGASIRRPVAVAM

-42 RLNVDA
+42 RLNVVA
-48 EWRGASPETVE
+48 TWRGASPETVE

-66 ESAVQQVKG
+66 EAAVQRVKG
-75 VEKVISL
+75 VEKVISF
-82 SSEVQGTGT
+82 SNDEQGVGT
-91 SSIEVHFS
+91 SRIEVRFS
-99 RDTDMDFARLDLS
+99 RGTDMDFVRLDLS

-124 AVQRILVRP
+124 AVNRILVQP

-164 LDDRVTP
+164 LDDRVVP

-179 ALVQANGGRERLI
+179 ALVQASGGRERLI

-207 PFQVSGRIN
+207 PYEVGRRIN

-228 TGEREWSVTIQNR
+228 AGGREWSVTIQNR

-248 RNTVLLENDGTL
+248 RGTVLLENRGSL
-260 VRVSDVADVRDS
+260 VRVSDVADVRDA
-272 YEEPRSYNRIN
+272 YEEPRGYNRID

-294 EIGANTVRAADGVKA
+294 EIGANTVRAAEAVKA
-309 RVAQL
+309 RLAQL
-314 ERAGLAGTSMILDYD
+314 ERGGLAGTSMILDHD
-329 ESEDIK
+329 ESEDIR
-335 EQLTDLRTRALISAF
+335 EQLTDLRARALISAF
-350 VIFAVLLLF
+350 VIFVVLLLF

-415 SVFRRWQAGRNAAD
+415 SVFRRWQAGRDSARAAN
-429 AATEGTRQVV
+429 EGARQVV

-470 AIVVGL
+470 AIVVAL
-476 TLGASLLVAFTFIPA
+476 TLGASLLVAFTFIPS

-497 PGVRGGEGA
+497 PRVRRRGRAGA
-506 ARASTADPGDAGGA
+506 ATPSDDAPG
-520 THRTP
+520 
-525 DGTPG
+525 
-530 DGRTGRME
+530 
-538 SPTAVGPGTWGAP
+538 
-551 TAGIGPA
+551 
-558 PLYTRIY
+558 PLYARLY
-565 STIIGFTLRR
+565 SAVIGFTLRH
-575 AWLAVTVAVLAFGGS
+575 AWLAVTGAVLAFAGS

-612 YVFINIELPRGSDL
+612 YVHINIELPRGSDL

-702 YGGGGGASPNY
+702 YGGGGGSSPNY
-713 SMKVLGYNYEK
+713 SMKVLGYNYER

-731 LGDRLARVPRVRTI
+731 LGTRLRRVPRVRSV

-763 EIRRDQLARHDLSV
+763 EIKRDQLARHDMSV
-777 EELVMRMNAAVAGQT
+777 AELVQRMNAAVAGQT
-792 SQAQLKIGGDEVR
+792 SEARLRIGGDEVR

-812 YRDTDVQELL
+812 YRETDVQELL

-828 STGTGIRLGDV
+828 SGGTGIRLGDV
-839 VSIAPKDVLAW
+839 VSVAPKDVLAW

-871 LGDQYYDGIVEST
+871 LGDQYYDGIIEAT
-884 ELPVGYVIEEDQG
+884 ELPVGYAIEEEQG
-897 FRWSEEDRRQIYAV
+897 FRWSEDDRRQIYAV
-911 LAVSILLIYMVTAAL
+911 LAVSILLVYMVTAAL

-956 AFTREAYV
+956 SFTREAYV

-985 RVRRESGGELHA
+985 RVRRESGGDLRA
-997 AILTGTLERVR
+997 AILAGTLERVR

-1032 STIWNAL
+1032 ATIWNAL

-1059 AIYLLIEGRGA
+1059 ALYLLIEGGGA
-1070 RSGQVAARTAAG
+1070 RSGRVAARAPAA

>member
-1 MIAGSIRRPVAVAM
+1 MIGGSIRRPVAVAM

-28 RNIPIELLPDTRLP
+28 RNIPIELLPETRLP
-42 RLNVDA
+42 RLNVEA
-48 EWRGASPETVE
+48 RWRGASPETVE

-66 ESAVQQVKG
+66 EAAVQRVKG
-75 VEKVISL
+75 VEKVISV
-82 SSEVQGTGT
+82 SQEFQGTGT

-99 RDTDMDFARLDLS
+99 RYTDMDFARLDLS

-124 AVQRILVRP
+124 AVQRILVQP
-133 YIPPEFESRSQR
+133 YVPPEFESRSQR
-145 GFLRYTYTG
+145 GFLSYTYTG

-164 LDDRVTP
+164 LDERVVP

-179 ALVQANGGRERLI
+179 ALVQASGGRDRLI

-207 PFQVSGRIN
+207 PGVVNSRIN

-221 REAGAIR
+221 REAGAVR
-228 TGEREWSVTIQNR
+228 AGEQEWSVTIQNR
-241 VARAEEI
+241 IARAEEI
-248 RNTVLLENDGTL
+248 RSTVLLENGGTL

-272 YEEPRSYNRIN
+272 YEEPRAYNRID
-283 GRPAVSFVVIR
+283 GQPSVSFLVIR
-294 EIGANTVRAADGVKA
+294 EIGANTVRAADAVRA

-314 ERAGLAGTSMILDYD
+314 EGAGLAGTSMILNYD
-329 ESEDIK
+329 QSEDIK

-350 VIFAVLLLF
+350 VIFTVLLLF

-415 SVFRRWQAGRNAAD
+415 SVFRRWQAGRDAVG

-470 AIVVGL
+470 AIVVAL

-497 PGVRGGEGA
+497 PGVRRRGGA
-506 ARASTADPGDAGGA
+506 ARATAPDTEAAGGPSLRGAGGA
-520 THRTP
+520 T
-525 DGTPG
+525 PG
-530 DGRTGRME
+530 E
-538 SPTAVGPGTWGAP
+538 SGPIRATAA
-551 TAGIGPA
+551 TAGNQPV
-558 PLYTRIY
+558 PLYTRLY

-575 AWLAVTVAVLAFGGS
+575 AWLAVTVALLAFGGS

-605 GGMGSDT
+605 GGMGGLDT
-612 YVFINIELPRGSDL
+612 YVLINIELPRGSDL

-633 RSFEGRLAAIPE
+633 RSFEQRLSAISE

-650 STVTGTYGRI
+650 SRVTGTYGRI

-696 GVGLGF
+696 GRGLGF

-713 SMKVLGYNYEK
+713 SMKVLGYNYER

-731 LGDRLARVPRVRTI
+731 LGDRLARVPRVRSI

-763 EIRRDQLARHDLSV
+763 EIERDQLARHDMSV
-777 EELVMRMNAAVAGQT
+777 QELVARMNAAVAGQT
-792 SQAQLKIGGDEVR
+792 SEAQLKIGGDEVR

-812 YRDTDVQELL
+812 YRETDVQELL
-822 ETIIGT
+822 ETIIST

-839 VSIAPKDVLAW
+839 VSIAPVDVLAW

-871 LGDQYYDGIVEST
+871 LGDQYYDGIIEST

-897 FRWSEEDRRQIYAV
+897 FRWSEEDRQQIYAV

-956 AFTREAYV
+956 SFTREAYV

-985 RVRRESGGELHA
+985 RVRRESGGDLHD

-1032 STIWNAL
+1032 ATIWNAL

-1059 AIYLLIEGRGA
+1059 AIYLLIEGRRA
-1070 RSGQVAARTAAG
+1070 RSGRMAARAPAA

>member
-1 MIAGSIRRPVAVAM
+1 VIGGSIRRPVAVAM

-28 RNIPIELLPDTRLP
+28 RNIPIELLPDTDLP
-42 RLNVDA
+42 RLNVEA
-48 EWRGASPETVE
+48 SWRGASPETVE

-66 ESAVQQVKG
+66 ESVVQQVKG
-75 VEKVISL
+75 VEKVISV
-82 SSEVQGTGT
+82 SREVQGMGT

-99 RDTDMDFARLDLS
+99 RETDMDFARLDLS

-124 AVQRILVRP
+124 AVERVLVRP
-133 YIPPEFESRSQR
+133 YIPPEFESRGQR

-154 PYTLEALRAD
+154 PYTLEALRSD
-164 LDDRVTP
+164 LDDRVVP

-179 ALVQANGGRERLI
+179 ALVQASGGRERLI

-207 PFQVSGRIN
+207 PGMVNTRIN

-228 TGEREWSVTIQNR
+228 AGGQEWSVTIQNR

-248 RNTVLLENDGTL
+248 RNTVLLENRGSV

-272 YEEPRSYNRIN
+272 FEEPLGYNRIN
-283 GRPAVSFVVIR
+283 GRPAVSFLVIR
-294 EIGANTVRAADGVKA
+294 EIGANTVRAADAVKA

-314 ERAGLAGTSMILDYD
+314 ERAGLAGTTMLLDYD

-335 EQLTDLRTRALISAF
+335 EQLTDLRARALISAF

-415 SVFRRWQAGRNAAD
+415 SVFRRWQAGRD
-429 AATEGTRQVV
+429 PVGAATEGTRQVV

-447 TTLIVFVPFVYL
+447 TTLIVFVPFVFL

-470 AIVVGL
+470 AIVVAL
-476 TLGASLLVAFTFIPA
+476 TLMASLLVAFTFIPA

-497 PGVRGGEGA
+497 PRVRMEERAGA
-506 ARASTADPGDAGGA
+506 ATVPAPLAETADAPGREAAHPGMTGDRGQGA
-520 THRTP
+520 E
-525 DGTPG
+525 PG
-530 DGRTGRME
+530 RSPFRRGRAT
-538 SPTAVGPGTWGAP
+538 
-551 TAGIGPA
+551 

-565 STIIGFTLRR
+565 STVIGFTLRH
-575 AWLAVTVAVLAFGGS
+575 AWLAVTAAVLAFGGS
-590 WYLFENHVTRGVLWG
+590 YYLFENHVTRGVLWG
-605 GGMGSDT
+605 GGMGLDT
-612 YVFINIELPRGSDL
+612 YVLINIELPRGSDL

-633 RSFEGRLAAIPE
+633 RSFEERLAAIPE

-650 STVTGTYGRI
+650 STVRGTYGRI
-660 TVTFPDSLENTGIP
+660 TINFPDSLENTGIP

-713 SMKVLGYNYEK
+713 SMQVLGYNYER

-763 EIRRDQLARHDLSV
+763 EVRRDQLARHDISV
-777 EELVMRMNAAVAGQT
+777 QELVARMNAAVAGQT
-792 SQAQLKIGGDEVR
+792 SDAQLKIGGDEVR

-812 YRDTDVQELL
+812 YRETDVQELL
-822 ETIIGT
+822 ETIIST

-839 VSIAPKDVLAW
+839 VSIAPVDVLAW

-871 LGDQYYDGIVEST
+871 LGDQYYDGIIEST

-897 FRWSEEDRRQIYAV
+897 FRWSEEDRQQIYAV

-956 AFTREAYV
+956 SFTREAYV

-985 RVRRESGGELHA
+985 RVRRESGDDLHA
-997 AILTGTLERVR
+997 AILAGTLERVR

-1070 RSGQVAARTAAG
+1070 RSGRMAARAPAA

>member
-1 MIAGSIRRPVAVAM
+1 MIGGSIRRPVAVAM

-28 RNIPIELLPDTRLP
+28 RNIPIGLLPDTRLP
-42 RLNVDA
+42 RLTVRA

-66 ESAVQQVKG
+66 EAVVQQVRG
-75 VEKVISL
+75 VEKVVSL

-91 SSIEVHFS
+91 SVIEVQFS

-112 ERLSA
+112 ERLST

-124 AVQRILVRP
+124 AVRRVLVEA
-133 YIPPEFESRSQR
+133 YVPPEFESRSQG

-164 LDDRVTP
+164 LDDRVVP

-207 PFQVSGRIN
+207 PGVVSQRIN

-228 TGEREWSVTIQNR
+228 ERDRERSVTIQNR
-241 VARAEEI
+241 VARADEI
-248 RNTVLLENDGTL
+248 RSTVLLENRGTL

-283 GRPAVSFVVIR
+283 GRPAVSFTVIR
-294 EIGANTVRAADGVKA
+294 EIGANTVRAADAVKA
-309 RVAQL
+309 RVSRL
-314 ERAGLAGTSMILDYD
+314 ERNGPAGTRMILNYD

-335 EQLTDLRTRALISAF
+335 EQLTDLRSRALISAF

-415 SVFRRWQAGRNAAD
+415 SVFRRWQAGREAVD
-429 AATEGTRQVV
+429 AAGEGTRQVV

-470 AIVVGL
+470 AIVVAL

-497 PGVRGGEGA
+497 PRVRRGTGAAEANATDDRSTGIATPRRPGGA
-506 ARASTADPGDAGGA
+506 AREDGAARVASATANHERP
-520 THRTP
+520 
-525 DGTPG
+525 
-530 DGRTGRME
+530 
-538 SPTAVGPGTWGAP
+538 
-551 TAGIGPA
+551 
-558 PLYTRIY
+558 PLYTRVY
-565 STIIGFTLRR
+565 SAIVGFTLHRP
-575 AWLAVTVAVLAFGGS
+575 WLAVTVATLAFGGS

-633 RSFEGRLAAIPE
+633 RSFEERLAAIPE

-686 GFTGAEVRVI
+686 GFTGVEVRVI

-763 EIRRDQLARHDLSV
+763 EIDRDQLARHDLSV
-777 EELVMRMNAAVAGQT
+777 RELVARMNAAVVGQT
-792 SQAQLKIGGDEVR
+792 SLARLKIGGDEVR

-812 YRDTDVQELL
+812 YRDTDVRELL

-828 STGTGIRLGDV
+828 PTGSGIRLGDV
-839 VSIAPKDVLAW
+839 VSITPVDVLAW

-871 LGDQYYDGIVEST
+871 LGDQYYDGIIEST
-884 ELPVGYVIEEDQG
+884 ELPVGYVIEEEQG

-926 FESVRLPLCVL
+926 FESLRLPLCVL

-985 RVRRESGGELHA
+985 RIRRESEGDLRA

-1047 LSSTVFVLATTP
+1047 LSSTIFVLATTP

-1070 RSGQVAARTAAG
+1070 HATRAWGA

>member
-1 MIAGSIRRPVAVAM
+1 MIGGSIRRPVAVAM
-15 GCLAVALMGASAW
+15 GCLAIALMGASAW
-28 RNIPIELLPDTRLP
+28 RNIPIELLPDTDLP
-42 RLNVDA
+42 RLNVEA
-48 EWRGASPETVE
+48 RWRGASPETVE

-66 ESAVQQVKG
+66 EAVVQQVKG
-75 VEKVISL
+75 VEKVISV
-82 SSEVQGTGT
+82 SREIQGTGT
-91 SSIEVHFS
+91 SDIEVHFS

-124 AVQRILVRP
+124 AVERVLVRP
-133 YIPPEFESRSQR
+133 YIPPEFESRGQR

-154 PYTLEALRAD
+154 PYTLEALRTD
-164 LDDRVTP
+164 LDDRVVP

-179 ALVQANGGRERLI
+179 ALVQASGGRERLI

-207 PFQVSGRIN
+207 PGMVNARIN

-228 TGEREWSVTIQNR
+228 AGDREWSVTIQNR

-248 RNTVLLENDGTL
+248 RNTVLLDNRGSV

-272 YEEPRSYNRIN
+272 FEEPLGYDRIN
-283 GRPAVSFVVIR
+283 GRPAVSFTVFR
-294 EIGANTVRAADGVKA
+294 EIGANTVRAADAVKA
-309 RVAQL
+309 RLAQL
-314 ERAGLAGTSMILDYD
+314 ERAGLAGTSMILGYD

-335 EQLTDLRTRALISAF
+335 EQLTDLRARALVSAF

-415 SVFRRWQAGRNAAD
+415 SVFRRWQAGRNPVS

-447 TTLIVFVPFVYL
+447 TTLIVFVPFVFL

-470 AIVVGL
+470 AIVVAL

-497 PGVRGGEGA
+497 PGVRRGEMAGA
-506 ARASTADPGDAGGA
+506 AAPVT
-520 THRTP
+520 
-525 DGTPG
+525 
-530 DGRTGRME
+530 
-538 SPTAVGPGTWGAP
+538 AP
-551 TAGIGPA
+551 TAEAANGPVREAARSGMTGGPA
-558 PLYTRIY
+558 EGGEPGHPSVPPQRATPLYTRLY
-565 STIIGFTLRR
+565 STIIGFTLRH

-590 WYLFENHVTRGVLWG
+590 YYLFENHVTRGVLWG
-605 GGMGSDT
+605 GGMGLDT
-612 YVFINIELPRGSDL
+612 YVLINIELPRGSDL

-633 RSFEGRLAAIPE
+633 RSFEERLAAIPE

-650 STVTGTYGRI
+650 STVRGTYGRI
-660 TVTFPDSLENTGIP
+660 TINFPDSLENTGVP

-696 GVGLGF
+696 GRGLGF

-713 SMKVLGYNYEK
+713 SMQVLGYNYER

-763 EIRRDQLARHDLSV
+763 EIDRDQLARHDISV
-777 EELVMRMNAAVAGQT
+777 QELVARMNAAVAGQT
-792 SQAQLKIGGDEVR
+792 SDAQLKIGGDEVR

-812 YRDTDVQELL
+812 YRETDVQELL
-822 ETIIGT
+822 ETIIST

-839 VSIAPKDVLAW
+839 VSIAPVNVLAW

-871 LGDQYYDGIVEST
+871 LGDQYYDGIIEST

-956 AFTREAYV
+956 SFTREAYV

-985 RVRRESGGELHA
+985 RVRRESGGDLHA
-997 AILTGTLERVR
+997 AILAGTLERVR

-1059 AIYLLIEGRGA
+1059 AIYLLIEGRRGRA
-1070 RSGQVAARTAAG
+1070 GRVAARAPAA

>member
-1 MIAGSIRRPVAVAM
+1 MIGGSIRRPVAVAM

-28 RNIPIELLPDTRLP
+28 RNIPIELLPETRLP
-42 RLNVDA
+42 RLNVEA
-48 EWRGASPETVE
+48 RWRGASPETVE

-66 ESAVQQVKG
+66 EAAVQRVKG
-75 VEKVISL
+75 VEKVISV
-82 SSEVQGTGT
+82 SQEFQGTGT

-99 RDTDMDFARLDLS
+99 RYTDMDFARLDLS

-124 AVQRILVRP
+124 AVQRILVQP
-133 YIPPEFESRSQR
+133 YVPPEFESRSQR
-145 GFLRYTYTG
+145 GFLSYTYTG

-164 LDDRVTP
+164 LDERVVP

-179 ALVQANGGRERLI
+179 ALVQASGGRDRLI

-207 PFQVSGRIN
+207 PGVVNSRIN

-221 REAGAIR
+221 REAGAVR
-228 TGEREWSVTIQNR
+228 AGEQEWSVTIQNR
-241 VARAEEI
+241 IARAEEI
-248 RNTVLLENDGTL
+248 RGTVLLENGGTL

-272 YEEPRSYNRIN
+272 YEEPRAYNRID
-283 GRPAVSFVVIR
+283 GQPSVSFLVIR
-294 EIGANTVRAADGVKA
+294 EIGANTVRAADAVRA

-314 ERAGLAGTSMILDYD
+314 EGAGLAGTSMILNYD
-329 ESEDIK
+329 QSEDIK

-350 VIFAVLLLF
+350 VIFTVLLLF

-415 SVFRRWQAGRNAAD
+415 SVFRRWQAGRDAVG

-470 AIVVGL
+470 AIVVAL

-497 PGVRGGEGA
+497 PGVRRRGGA
-506 ARASTADPGDAGGA
+506 ARATAPDTEAAGGPSLRGAGGA
-520 THRTP
+520 T
-525 DGTPG
+525 PG
-530 DGRTGRME
+530 E
-538 SPTAVGPGTWGAP
+538 SGPIRATAA
-551 TAGIGPA
+551 TAGNQPV
-558 PLYTRIY
+558 PLYTRLY

-575 AWLAVTVAVLAFGGS
+575 AWLAVTVALLAFGGS

-605 GGMGSDT
+605 GGMGGLDT
-612 YVFINIELPRGSDL
+612 YVLINIELPRGSDL

-633 RSFEGRLAAIPE
+633 RSFEQRLSAISE

-650 STVTGTYGRI
+650 SRVTGTYGRI

-696 GVGLGF
+696 GRGLGF

-713 SMKVLGYNYEK
+713 SMKVLGYNYER

-731 LGDRLARVPRVRTI
+731 LGDRLARVPRVRSI

-763 EIRRDQLARHDLSV
+763 EIERDQLARHDMSV
-777 EELVMRMNAAVAGQT
+777 QELVARMNAAVAGQT
-792 SQAQLKIGGDEVR
+792 SEAQLKIGGDEVR

-812 YRDTDVQELL
+812 YRETDVQELL
-822 ETIIGT
+822 ETIIST

-839 VSIAPKDVLAW
+839 VSIAPVDVLAW

-871 LGDQYYDGIVEST
+871 LGDQYYDGIIEST

-897 FRWSEEDRRQIYAV
+897 FRWSEEDRQQIYAV

-956 AFTREAYV
+956 SFTREAYV

-985 RVRRESGGELHA
+985 RVRRESGGDLHD

-1032 STIWNAL
+1032 ATIWNAL

-1059 AIYLLIEGRGA
+1059 AIYLLIEGRRA
-1070 RSGQVAARTAAG
+1070 RSGRMAARAPAA